1 MKNKKRSTILN
12 NLDDTI
18 NTQPISGKEEQ
29 RQAQRM
35 SRESILNSIGSMA
48 QGGSGDRSPI
58 NAAYEQRQAARE
70 QERWEDY
77 VQQHAGVKR
86 AQQIYARKLEQ
97 QQFQNAHRQIQY
109 RRQGVI
115 DRSRQ
120 MAAERPE
127 QMARWLRMDADAY
140 ERKANDAQRSTRYD
154 RFGRDTGYLGEDA
167 GEYAAQQ
174 SLAKEYQSRA
184 DAARAQSRE
193 VSAYGEQYRR
203 QQQEAA
209 RAEQIAEDPAAWM
222 RWAQQQSRA
231 ARQRWESRGT
241 DGVYNGATD
250 GIGGGGAQ
258 TAADN
263 AEYDEYQRQLKEA
276 DDIYRQAYAALREQ
290 EAAGRVPTQSS
301 GGAPSARYRTIN
313 GQSGEPQPRIIGS
326 RAEGNAASAAITG
339 QRAEAYMSD
348 EQRQTYNY
356 LYATQGEGAAEEYY
370 KLIEPELE
378 QARTQGTQQEFA
390 ELSKRAP
397 AAMTLLSTLASP
409 AKIAAGLTSVGDA
422 LAGDEI
428 NTNSAFYTPVHAIS
442 AIRQTVPQVTN
453 WTGDKQI
460 FGQDAD
466 SFIYGVITSSL
477 DSALN
482 MALATGLGGI
492 AGGAA
497 GLTEEATNSL
507 VANATSAL
515 MGAEMLP
522 DTIIEEKAKGR
533 TDEEATAIAIIRS
546 LIEGV
551 TEKYSIEYF
560 LGDPTTF
567 GKKLGKAFLAEGSE
581 EVASDWLN
589 NIVDVVS
596 SDPENVL
603 QQWRDRVDSG
613 ENGALAFAEVVGGML
628 SEDAASFIAGGISG
642 LGMGAVHEGIRRAG
656 QDKQAYRL
664 GALGQSDAQAVVDEA
679 LAINPD
685 SKAAQRAK
693 ARLDAGKNV
702 RSVQLGR
709 IMAESDAAILPQEQA
724 LAEASRKYGKQA
736 GAMQA
741 TYDGEQDV
749 QRYDEAYHVAY
760 EMGRAGTNLKAAQ
773 TSMATEYLSQEQR
786 QAAWEAGRDSAGAG
800 SAADIANGRALLGGQ
815 IAAVQNISERDGKIY
830 AEILQGTETK
840 RVALEDLKM
849 DAGTRMLAE
858 SAKQYGAAAPT
869 IFEQY
874 RKGQQ
879 LTQYLRSADMAVS
892 VGMASPSTSSKIVLD
907 NLKSGQ
913 LGKVMA
919 AEQIEALYK
928 AGQQAG
934 EAQLRKTG
942 MTRLGTGSFMLEDSA
957 KGTKLDKRQ
966 RASLRFLRD
975 LARVTGLDISVYKSA
990 SGADG
995 TLMGA
1000 NGSYVGG
1007 RIRVDLNA
1015 GAIYEGKLEDASMLR
1030 TVSHE
1035 LTHFMAETAE
1045 TEFKELQSFLVEKLS
1060 AWEGH
1065 SIQDLVDEKLA
1076 VAKSHGRDI
1085 STEEAL
1091 EEVVADGCEMMLR
1104 DSKAI
1109 RQLAEE
1115 NRTLFEKVRDW
1126 MTRFFDALR
1135 KAFEGVEAVHPE
1147 SIHMMEN
1154 YAEELQKLWDDALT
1168 AAVKNAKESGQKNSA
1183 RTGAD
1188 VRLSVQDGRLTAEST
1203 EQERYELLKDV
1214 SIRLTSVNEDA
1225 VNGVRLEDYN
1235 TRKKSAVIPGFRAL
1249 AKQLGILNV
1258 DLQNSEIGFP
1268 FQFSGK
1274 NLEKSLH
1281 HQLEYGGTYQ
1291 DYIRMMSCF
1300 NDLVE
1305 NAVPIE
1311 VHTDKKAGTVREN
1324 KNLKQTY
1331 VLTSAYR
1338 DESSIVPVQLEVKEF
1353 HDVGAK
1359 LYLDVVLTKI
1369 EAEVLGTT
1377 SASNAGGPLS
1387 LLSASAISLR
1397 QIFEN
1402 VNPADGRFLKYVPDG
1417 FLNEAQKDAK
1427 AQALRQQEQEY
1438 AGYGTKFSD
1447 RDYLSAVESGDIE
1460 TAQKMVEEAAKA
1472 AGYTINAYHGTT
1484 EQFNVFETPVIFFT
1498 DDYMNAD
1505 GYGNGERVVDAYLRI
1520 QNPLVLDAEGAKWDA
1535 LDTPYGSST
1544 QEIVVNEAVRL
1555 EYDGV
1560 IFENIN
1566 DSFLDDE
1573 EFGDVSTVYA
1583 VFHPEQVKSAD
1594 PVTYDDGGSVIPL
1607 SERFNPRNRDIR
1619 FSMRTPVEETRDL
1632 IAVHNL
1638 TEENLVSSLDIGG
1651 LPSPS
1656 IAIIKA
1662 GQGHSKYGPIS
1673 IVFDKSTIDPQA
1685 DSRNKI
1691 YGSDAWT
1698 PTVPRVEYQVNSK
1711 MLSQIERELHRLA
1724 GDTSVA
1730 GGIFGN
1736 SSALRSM
1743 GIDDTSNLNRKQ
1755 LAEKLA
1761 STDTVRAAYLADQGQ
1776 MLEPMKMD
1784 KVWDKFGNDTLQKVI
1799 DRLGVDTLA
1808 EMEANLE
1815 VGESAEN
1822 ALGENAEVIRD
1833 ILRDYYRKQGEP
1845 MLRRMAVKKHWTAAE
1860 ISEKRQTRIENSVA
1874 NVSVFTL
1881 EDIVR
1886 HAWEMYQDGGNTKGE
1901 IDRLATSEALR
1912 SAVDDHAVEEWIAG
1926 KLDGLLGKAGI
1937 YNGKDR
1943 YTPSGNSR
1951 SFAQLHYDYTLE
1963 NIVRA
1968 MNGLQQARGEGIW
1981 GASAE
1986 SFVAVGT
1993 PNYRSIDEVRADK
2006 GRLREATEEEYDAL
2020 KAKLDPM
2027 IEEIIAGIR
2036 SSNKAHSDNQ
2046 FEEIDIIGSLLLDA
2060 AKGTKTKAAI
2070 RSVFRKNGYTV
2081 SDALIAKAQSLYREA
2096 AKMPTK
2102 YFEAKPQRA
2111 VSFDEAKAIIVPDN
2125 TSAALVQR
2133 LEQGGANVIPYKAG
2147 DEQARLEAL
2156 NAQEGE
2162 KFSDRDSAGRELSA
2176 EQAEAEK
2183 RFGTTT
2189 DFNEAGFILP
2199 DGKMLRFTDDANAGA
2214 RNYDHRAIGMVY
2226 GVDVDLAKN
2235 HGFNM
2240 ESNRHMNR
2248 FVEDGGIR
2256 FDPGD
2261 PDYDMGAG
2269 MQLSKSK
2276 PLTKAQ
2282 ERTIRDF
2289 IAWKQERDAAYV
2301 PPDEFAEYMGAQAP
2315 VPLTIEFGGG
2325 ADIAVDARSRDLAAW
2340 NVPHLTYEGGQI
2352 NADRVIADIRHYY
2365 ETGEVRKPSEVARFR
2380 YSERYDGELLSEK
2393 EYRRL
2398 MTKNPVKVS
2407 KQEYAMLRSQAMSRY
2422 AGMQESDIPDID
2434 IFRIGDYRTTNRA
2447 FEYYVRNRG
2456 SDTHAIVKR
2465 KKISGGIHQSI
2476 TEGRSNGNTGANDE
2490 AGTRTVSE
2498 GRGRGSGRG
2507 STVPYGYG
2515 RTDTADVRGTGQSGE
2530 TASEFRSGEGTA
2542 DLGSVKRQERDTV
2555 SAEIATLQRDIRQ
2568 MQAELRKLKGTD
2580 AQDLTRVAQYDAKE
2594 ALKAARQDTKVARA
2608 EGVYIGKM
2616 EQGRAMAK
2624 QMSRMEAQKNAQIA
2638 RLEQRIAETQERMN
2652 NRIAEQRQRLK
2663 DYRENRNESEAKQHQ
2678 RKQVEKQLDALAKM
2692 LTTNNDKLHVPEGL
2706 KQPLKELL
2714 QAAMPTRYS
2723 KSMTE
2728 EGRATKADVRLASAL
2743 EKIQNVVADNEET
2756 GKLGYLDLPPGFRN
2770 TIGGMIGMMRSVSDS
2785 ATWPLYAMNSTQLKE
2800 LNQVLTTL
2808 THSIRQMNQLIT
2820 DGHFQSVAAAS
2831 EASVKELRSMTE
2843 RKLHFGLDSTAGK
2856 AEDVLRNFLSWKNTT
2871 PYYAFRRF
2879 GEGGQDMFRRLAD
2892 GWDRLAFNSKAIM
2905 DFAENT
2911 YTEKEVKAWE
2921 KEKHTV
2927 TLDSG
2932 EVITLSTAN
2941 AMEFYELS
2949 KRQQAL
2955 GHLLG
2960 GGIRV
2965 ANQRSTPAVLTTNDI
2980 DTIIGLLTD
2989 RQRVVADK
2997 LQEYMELQG
3006 SEWGNEVSMKR
3017 FGYRY
3022 FTEQNYYPVVS
3033 DSNELSAKNA
3043 AAQENSMYRLLNLSM
3058 TKGLQEGA
3066 NNAIV
3071 IGSIFDTFANHMS
3084 DMAKYNALALPILDT
3099 MKWFNYRL
3107 TEKNEAGQLR
3117 SRNVRQSIE
3126 AAYGSDA
3133 LAYFTTFMEDLNGA
3147 NSGGRPRGESFANK
3161 MTSNMKVASVAANL
3175 RVAGLQATSIAR
3187 AATVISPKYLLM
3199 AQRYVPQAVWHG
3211 SGAVFRGRE
3220 NGLTGEMLQY
3230 SGIARWKSLGFFD
3243 TNVGRNIQSQIK
3255 NAANLKEKVVEK
3267 SMSLAELGDTAT
3279 WTVLWGACKMEQKAK
3294 GFTGQEL
3301 LQKTAERFRDV
3312 IYATQVVDS
3321 TMTRSHMMRSKNGTV
3336 KNLTPFMSE
3345 PTLTYNVLLDAA
3357 MRIQEV
3363 NRKGGNG
3370 WKTQSG
3376 HLFRAFTAF
3385 AMTSALSAI
3394 IESLSEAAR
3403 DDDDDPFLDK
3413 FLDALLGE
3421 KGIDGNLVQD
3431 MVPIGN
3437 LPYLNDAVSILQ
3449 GYSSERMETTWMSK
3463 LYNVIQIA
3471 KETEQ
3476 LNNGTL
3482 DGPTKITSFG
3492 SMTEWGKLYK
3502 VLDALST
3509 TVGLPIAAFSREVT
3523 SIWNA
3528 TIGAISPRMK
3538 IKRYENK
3545 DQKFEW
3551 LYSFAQSGSTA
3562 DYEKELAGLR
3572 KVYGIGGKKTE
3583 DEITE
3588 NIQSGMR
3595 EKIQAHFLDGDISAE
3610 EAQKMLDAYTGA
3622 ETGDAKA
3629 YVAKWS
3635 CEKDLGVKYDD
3646 LKDLYLAGEL
3656 TDEQAVEY
3664 RVKYGLQ
3671 DEEKAQ
3677 DTIAKWHY
3685 EKETGN
3691 ATDSAP
3697 MAGAYFEYA
3706 EPAGI
3711 EREMFETAWAF
3722 KQNAEGE
3729 KDSDGKTISG
3739 SVKAQV
3745 VEYIQSL
3752 GLNRTQAK
3760 ALWDAVKGDWKDKD
3774 TPWA

>member
-1 MKNKKRSTILN
+1 MSTILP
-12 NLDDTI
+12 TSAKWFP
-18 NTQPISGKEEQ
+18 T
-29 RQAQRM
+29 
-35 SRESILNSIGSMA
+35 
-48 QGGSGDRSPI
+48 
-58 NAAYEQRQAARE
+58 
-70 QERWEDY
+70 
-77 VQQHAGVKR
+77 
-86 AQQIYARKLEQ
+86 
-97 QQFQNAHRQIQY
+97 
-109 RRQGVI
+109 
-115 DRSRQ
+115 
-120 MAAERPE
+120 
-127 QMARWLRMDADAY
+127 
-140 ERKANDAQRSTRYD
+140 YD

-193 VSAYGEQYRR
+193 VSTYGEQYRR

-241 DGVYNGATD
+241 DGAYNGITD

-263 AEYDEYQRQLKEA
+263 AAYDEYQRQLKEA

-290 EAAGRVPTQSS
+290 EAAGQVPTQFS
-301 GGAPSARYRTIN
+301 GDAPSAHYRTVN
-313 GQSGEPQPRIIGS
+313 GQRGEAQPRIIGS
-326 RAEGNAASAAITG
+326 RAEGNAGTAAITG

-356 LYATQGEGAAEEYY
+356 LYATQGKGAAEEYY

-390 ELSKRAP
+390 ELSERAP

-428 NTNSAFYTPVHAIS
+428 NTDSAFYTPVHAIS

-497 GLTEEATNSL
+497 GLTEGATNSL
-507 VANATSAL
+507 IANATSAL

-522 DTIIEEKAKGR
+522 DTVMEEKAKGR

-581 EVASDWLN
+581 EVASNWLN

-642 LGMGAVHEGIRRAG
+642 LGMGAVHEGIQRAG

-724 LAEASRKYGKQA
+724 LAEASKKYGKQA

-773 TSMATEYLSQEQR
+773 TSMATGYLSQEQR

-815 IAAVQNISERDGKIY
+815 IAAVQSISERDGKVY

-849 DAGTRMLAE
+849 DAGTKMLAE

-892 VGMASPSTSSKIVLD
+892 VGMASPSASAETVLA

-934 EAQLRKTG
+934 KAQLRKTG
-942 MTRLGTGSFMLEDSA
+942 MTRLGTGSFTLEDSA

-966 RASLRFLRD
+966 RAALRFLRD

-1000 NGSYVGG
+1000 NGSYVDG

-1015 GAIYEGKLEDASMLR
+1015 GAIYDGKLEDASMLR
-1030 TVSHE
+1030 TVAHE
-1035 LTHFMAETAE
+1035 LTHFMAEAAE
-1045 TEFKELQSFLVEKLS
+1045 AEFKELQSFLVEKLS

-1076 VAKSHGRDI
+1076 LSKSHGRDI

-1104 DSKAI
+1104 DSKAVQ
-1109 RQLAEE
+1109 QLAEE

-1154 YAEELQKLWDDALT
+1154 YAEELQKLWDEALT
-1168 AAVKNAKESGQKNSA
+1168 AAVQNAKESGQKNSA
-1183 RTGAD
+1183 PVGVDAAY
-1188 VRLSVQDGRLTAEST
+1188 S
-1203 EQERYELLKDV
+1203 ERYHSSEVNDDLLALIDRVASGNFRANERVYFGIVSDDIAAQIFAKTKIRVNGFRMAIEARQIEHILKDHGKNGKTDR
-1214 SIRLTSVNEDA
+1214 SMKDWTDIARMEYALRNPDSLTNAGRTQAYTYMKYGYNRTAPTVLYEKRIGEKSYYVVQA
-1225 VNGVRLEDYN
+1225 VPDTTARTLFVVTAFIG
-1235 TRKKSAVIPGFRAL
+1235 KSA
-1249 AKQLGILNV
+1249 
-1258 DLQNSEIGFP
+1258 
-1268 FQFSGK
+1268 
-1274 NLEKSLH
+1274 
-1281 HQLEYGGTYQ
+1281 
-1291 DYIRMMSCF
+1291 
-1300 NDLVE
+1300 
-1305 NAVPIE
+1305 
-1311 VHTDKKAGTVREN
+1311 N
-1324 KNLKQTY
+1324 KNGA
-1331 VLTSAYR
+1331 S
-1338 DESSIVPVQLEVKEF
+1338 QLI
-1353 HDVGAK
+1353 DVI
-1359 LYLDVVLTKI
+1359 DVNYP
-1369 EAEVLGTT
+1369 
-1377 SASNAGGPLS
+1377 NATPENG
-1387 LLSASAISLR
+1387 SASAPNSTIAQNKGGSQEEKFSLR
-1397 QIFEN
+1397 
-1402 VNPADGRFLKYVPDG
+1402 
-1417 FLNEAQKDAK
+1417 
-1427 AQALRQQEQEY
+1427 
-1438 AGYGTKFSD
+1438 
-1447 RDYLSAVESGDIE
+1447 
-1460 TAQKMVEEAAKA
+1460 
-1472 AGYTINAYHGTT
+1472 
-1484 EQFNVFETPVIFFT
+1484 
-1498 DDYMNAD
+1498 
-1505 GYGNGERVVDAYLRI
+1505 
-1520 QNPLVLDAEGAKWDA
+1520 
-1535 LDTPYGSST
+1535 GS
-1544 QEIVVNEAVRL
+1544 
-1555 EYDGV
+1555 
-1560 IFENIN
+1560 
-1566 DSFLDDE
+1566 
-1573 EFGDVSTVYA
+1573 
-1583 VFHPEQVKSAD
+1583 
-1594 PVTYDDGGSVIPL
+1594 
-1607 SERFNPRNRDIR
+1607 
-1619 FSMRTPVEETRDL
+1619 VEETRDL

-1662 GQGHSKYGPIS
+1662 EQGHSKYGPIS

-1776 MLEPMKMD
+1776 TLEPVKMD

-1860 ISEKRQTRIENSVA
+1860 ISEKRQTRIDNSIA

-1886 HAWEMYQDGGNTKGE
+1886 HAWEMYQDGGSTKGE

-1993 PNYRSIDEVRADK
+1993 PDYRSIDEVRADK

-2027 IEEIIAGIR
+2027 IEEIITGVR
-2036 SSNKAHSDNQ
+2036 NGNKAHSDNQ

-2070 RSVFRKNGYTV
+2070 RSVFRKNGYTI
-2081 SDALIAKAQSLYREA
+2081 SDALIARAQSLYSEA

-2133 LEQGGANVIPYKAG
+2133 LEQGGANVISYKAG

-2156 NAQEGE
+2156 NAQEGV
-2162 KFSDRDSAGRELSA
+2162 KFSERDS
-2176 EQAEAEK
+2176 
-2183 RFGTTT
+2183 TPNV
-2189 DFNEAGFILP
+2189 FNP
-2199 DGKMLRFTDDANAGA
+2199 DGKTIDEQLDDVLNTAESFDGRYLYIGRFTQEFVELVKPYLEVRDLPIVMNYRDA
-2214 RNYDHRAIGMVY
+2214 Y
-2226 GVDVDLAKN
+2226 LA
-2235 HGFNM
+2235 M
-2240 ESNRHMNR
+2240 ESRENGRYHGDGINYHKLGKEGLKHAIEFFASPDAIMLSKKDGKIELVLDGTDYKGDRILAIVALNTVTRNANR
-2248 FVEDGGIR
+2248 FVEAHIATSIYGRRSIENYIRNAAKDKRLIYDKREEPTQGIS
-2256 FDPGD
+2256 
-2261 PDYDMGAG
+2261 
-2269 MQLSKSK
+2269 QV
-2276 PLTKAQ
+2276 Q
-2282 ERTIRDF
+2282 
-2289 IAWKQERDAAYV
+2289 
-2301 PPDEFAEYMGAQAP
+2301 
-2315 VPLTIEFGGG
+2315 
-2325 ADIAVDARSRDLAAW
+2325 
-2340 NVPHLTYEGGQI
+2340 YESNI
-2352 NADRVIADIRHYY
+2352 NADSSLN
-2365 ETGEVRKPSEVARFR
+2365 PNVA
-2380 YSERYDGELLSEK
+2380 
-2393 EYRRL
+2393 
-2398 MTKNPVKVS
+2398 
-2407 KQEYAMLRSQAMSRY
+2407 Q
-2422 AGMQESDIPDID
+2422 
-2434 IFRIGDYRTTNRA
+2434 
-2447 FEYYVRNRG
+2447 
-2456 SDTHAIVKR
+2456 
-2465 KKISGGIHQSI
+2465 
-2476 TEGRSNGNTGANDE
+2476 NDP
-2490 AGTRTVSE
+2490 T
-2498 GRGRGSGRG
+2498 
-2507 STVPYGYG
+2507 
-2515 RTDTADVRGTGQSGE
+2515 
-2530 TASEFRSGEGTA
+2530 
-2542 DLGSVKRQERDTV
+2542 VKRQERDITITP
-2555 SAEIATLQRDIRQ
+2555 AEILDEINLDAVKGTAAYDALRDYKNALTEREDIRQ
-2568 MQAELRKLKGTD
+2568 KLEEQRNLSQNGTGGEARK
-2580 AQDLTRVAQYDAKE
+2580 AKNR
-2594 ALKAARQDTKVARA
+2594 AGIYQTQFDRADTKVKQLRRNKALRQLVESEMTYVSGRQDA
-2608 EGVYIGKM
+2608 ANQTGAVQGRYTDRFEQRL
-2616 EQGRAMAK
+2616 EQGYQINRIVQDKYDTMVESYGAIPQGENA
-2624 QMSRMEAQKNAQIA
+2624 SRTVSVPQRTEKGNRVSQTVRTAMEAQATTDEGVRA
-2638 RLEQRIAETQERMN
+2638 
-2652 NRIAEQRQRLK
+2652 LK
-2663 DYRENRNESEAKQHQ
+2663 KAVVDGNFSYLPITDKAAGSKALQTIKDKGYQ
-2678 RKQVEKQLDALAKM
+2678 KALADWTVSMSKGHPGKNDVALGFQLYNQALNSGDTKTAVQVLSDLASRVREGAQMVQAVRM
-2692 LTTNNDKLHVPEGL
+2692 LKKLSPDNQLYSVQLSLKALQEDVDERYGKKAPKLKLNEALVNNFLEAENEAQKEAAQKAIYRDIASQLPHTFMDRWNSWRYLCMLGNVRTHVRNILGNAGFVPVRRMKDAVALGIET
-2706 KQPLKELL
+2706 
-2714 QAAMPTRYS
+2714 AYS
-2723 KSMTE
+2723 KAKGGNVERSK
-2728 EGRATKADVRLASAL
+2728 GFVSPNSDLYKLAKADY
-2743 EKIQNVVADNEET
+2743 ENIAD
-2756 GKLGYLDLPPGFRN
+2756 
-2770 TIGGMIGMMRSVSDS
+2770 
-2785 ATWPLYAMNSTQLKE
+2785 
-2800 LNQVLTTL
+2800 
-2808 THSIRQMNQLIT
+2808 LIT
-2820 DGHFQSVAAAS
+2820 GGGKYNDAAS
-2831 EASVKELRSMTE
+2831 GIESM
-2843 RKLHFGLDSTAGK
+2843 KSAFGEKGVWKYLSKIADANSFALD
-2856 AEDVLRNFLSWKNTT
+2856 AEDVWFSKPAYAQSLAGYLKANKVTTEQFNADEAIRDKARAYAVKEAQRATYRDYNDFSNFIAKIGRT
-2871 PYYAFRRF
+2871 
-2879 GEGGQDMFRRLAD
+2879 
-2892 GWDRLAFNSKAIM
+2892 
-2905 DFAENT
+2905 
-2911 YTEKEVKAWE
+2911 
-2921 KEKHTV
+2921 
-2927 TLDSG
+2927 
-2932 EVITLSTAN
+2932 
-2941 AMEFYELS
+2941 
-2949 KRQQAL
+2949 KR
-2955 GHLLG
+2955 G
-2960 GGIRV
+2960 GG
-2965 ANQRSTPAVLTTNDI
+2965 TT
-2980 DTIIGLLTD
+2980 
-2989 RQRVVADK
+2989 A
-2997 LQEYMELQG
+2997 
-3006 SEWGNEVSMKR
+3006 
-3017 FGYRY
+3017 
-3022 FTEQNYYPVVS
+3022 
-3033 DSNELSAKNA
+3033 
-3043 AAQENSMYRLLNLSM
+3043 
-3058 TKGLQEGA
+3058 
-3066 NNAIV
+3066 
-3071 IGSIFDTFANHMS
+3071 
-3084 DMAKYNALALPILDT
+3084 
-3099 MKWFNYRL
+3099 
-3107 TEKNEAGQLR
+3107 
-3117 SRNVRQSIE
+3117 
-3126 AAYGSDA
+3126 
-3133 LAYFTTFMEDLNGA
+3133 
-3147 NSGGRPRGESFANK
+3147 
-3161 MTSNMKVASVAANL
+3161 KVASTLMEGVLPFRRTPANILARGMEYSPGGLLIELLLLKHNVKTGKYTAA
-3175 RVAGLQATSIAR
+3175 QAIDR
-3187 AATVISPKYLLM
+3187 IS
-3199 AQRYVPQAVWHG
+3199 A
-3211 SGAVFRGRE
+3211 
-3220 NGLTGEMLQY
+3220 GLTGTGLM
-3230 SGIARWKSLGFFD
+3230 ALGYF
-3243 TNVGRNIQSQIK
+3243 
-3255 NAANLKEKVVEK
+3255 
-3267 SMSLAELGDTAT
+3267 LA
-3279 WTVLWGACKMEQKAK
+3279 K
-3294 GFTGQEL
+3294 
-3301 LQKTAERFRDV
+3301 
-3312 IYATQVVDS
+3312 I
-3321 TMTRSHMMRSKNGTV
+3321 
-3336 KNLTPFMSE
+3336 
-3345 PTLTYNVLLDAA
+3345 
-3357 MRIQEV
+3357 
-3363 NRKGGNG
+3363 G
-3370 WKTQSG
+3370 W
-3376 HLFRAFTAF
+3376 LVPP
-3385 AMTSALSAI
+3385 
-3394 IESLSEAAR
+3394 
-3403 DDDDDPFLDK
+3403 DDDDDKQAGFDKLRGAQSYALKIGKTYVTVDWLAPEALPVFVGSQCCKLRSDGWGNNGFIKSFYHALSNISEPMLEMSMLSSLQDVIENVSYADGQLMAILSTAATNYLTQAFPTLAGQIERITESERETTFATDDSPLTKDLQYILAKIMNKTPGEFQQIPYIDAWGRHEDTGTVLARAFNNLLNPAYLSYDKSEPFEDELQRLYDLGYSDLLPQRVK
-3413 FLDALLGE
+3413 QSQKVEGETLTQEEYVAFAETKGKTQYEALKGIIDSSWYEDLSDAARGELLGMAYSYA
-3421 KGIDGNLVQD
+3421 DGMARLEVNENADVSKWILETKA
-3431 MVPIGN
+3431 
-3437 LPYLNDAVSILQ
+3437 AV
-3449 GYSSERMETTWMSK
+3449 E
-3463 LYNVIQIA
+3463 
-3471 KETEQ
+3471 
-3476 LNNGTL
+3476 
-3482 DGPTKITSFG
+3482 DG
-3492 SMTEWGKLYK
+3492 GKLSEILRDR
-3502 VLDALST
+3502 LDED
-3509 TVGLPIAAFSREVT
+3509 VIDF
-3523 SIWNA
+3523 
-3528 TIGAISPRMK
+3528 
-3538 IKRYENK
+3538 
-3545 DQKFEW
+3545 Q
-3551 LYSFAQSGSTA
+3551 TA
-3562 DYEKELAGLR
+3562 YPQYA
-3572 KVYGIGGKKTE
+3572 
-3583 DEITE
+3583 
-3588 NIQSGMR
+3588 
-3595 EKIQAHFLDGDISAE
+3595 
-3610 EAQKMLDAYTGA
+3610 
-3622 ETGDAKA
+3622 
-3629 YVAKWS
+3629 
-3635 CEKDLGVKYDD
+3635 DLGDNKIHG
-3646 LKDLYLAGEL
+3646 YL
-3656 TDEQAVEY
+3656 EY
-3664 RVKYGLQ
+3664 C
-3671 DEEKAQ
+3671 
-3677 DTIAKWHY
+3677 
-3685 EKETGN
+3685 
-3691 ATDSAP
+3691 
-3697 MAGAYFEYA
+3697 
-3706 EPAGI
+3706 EPAGVPLD
-3711 EREMFETAWAF
+3711 TVY
-3722 KQNAEGE
+3722 NAAQTCKDFEGE

-3760 ALWDAVKGDWKDKD
+3760 ALWDALKGDWKDED

>member
-58 NAAYEQRQAARE
+58 NAAYEQRQSARE

-77 VQQHAGVKR
+77 VQQHAGAMR

-97 QQFQNAHRQIQY
+97 QQLQNAHRQNQY

-140 ERKANDAQRSTRYD
+140 ERKANDAQSSTRYD
-154 RFGRDTGYLGEDA
+154 RFGRDAGYLGEDA

-241 DGVYNGATD
+241 DGAYNGITD

-263 AEYDEYQRQLKEA
+263 AAYDEYQRQLKEA
-276 DDIYRQAYAALREQ
+276 DDLYRQAYAALREQ
-290 EAAGRVPTQSS
+290 EAAGQVPTQSS
-301 GGAPSARYRTIN
+301 GDAQSARYRTVN

-326 RAEGNAASAAITG
+326 RAEGNAGTAAITG

-378 QARTQGTQQEFA
+378 QARTQETQQEFA
-390 ELSKRAP
+390 ELSERAP

-409 AKIAAGLTSVGDA
+409 TKIAAGLTSVGDA

-466 SFIYGVITSSL
+466 SYIYGVITSSL

-497 GLTEEATNSL
+497 GLTEGATNSL
-507 VANATSAL
+507 IANATSAL
-515 MGAEMLP
+515 MGTEMLP
-522 DTIIEEKAKGR
+522 DTVMEEKAKGR

-567 GKKLGKAFLAEGSE
+567 GKKLGKAFLAEGGE
-581 EVASDWLN
+581 EVASNWLN

-656 QDKQAYRL
+656 QDKQASRL

-724 LAEASRKYGKQA
+724 LAEASKKYGKQA

-773 TSMATEYLSQEQR
+773 TSMATGYLSQEQR

-815 IAAVQNISERDGKIY
+815 IAAVQSISERDGKVY

-892 VGMASPSTSSKIVLD
+892 VGMASPSASSKIVLD

-913 LGKVMA
+913 LGKVMSA
-919 AEQIEALYK
+919 DQIEALYK

-934 EAQLRKTG
+934 KAQLRKTG
-942 MTRLGTGSFMLEDSA
+942 MTRLGAGSFTLEDSA

-1007 RIRVDLNA
+1007 RIRIDLNA

-1045 TEFKELQSFLVEKLS
+1045 AEFKELQSFLVEKLS

-1147 SIHMMEN
+1147 SIHIMEN

-1168 AAVKNAKESGQKNSA
+1168 
-1183 RTGAD
+1183 
-1188 VRLSVQDGRLTAEST
+1188 
-1203 EQERYELLKDV
+1203 
-1214 SIRLTSVNEDA
+1214 
-1225 VNGVRLEDYN
+1225 
-1235 TRKKSAVIPGFRAL
+1235 
-1249 AKQLGILNV
+1249 
-1258 DLQNSEIGFP
+1258 
-1268 FQFSGK
+1268 
-1274 NLEKSLH
+1274 
-1281 HQLEYGGTYQ
+1281 
-1291 DYIRMMSCF
+1291 
-1300 NDLVE
+1300 
-1305 NAVPIE
+1305 
-1311 VHTDKKAGTVREN
+1311 
-1324 KNLKQTY
+1324 
-1331 VLTSAYR
+1331 
-1338 DESSIVPVQLEVKEF
+1338 
-1353 HDVGAK
+1353 
-1359 LYLDVVLTKI
+1359 
-1369 EAEVLGTT
+1369 
-1377 SASNAGGPLS
+1377 
-1387 LLSASAISLR
+1387 
-1397 QIFEN
+1397 
-1402 VNPADGRFLKYVPDG
+1402 
-1417 FLNEAQKDAK
+1417 
-1427 AQALRQQEQEY
+1427 
-1438 AGYGTKFSD
+1438 
-1447 RDYLSAVESGDIE
+1447 
-1460 TAQKMVEEAAKA
+1460 
-1472 AGYTINAYHGTT
+1472 
-1484 EQFNVFETPVIFFT
+1484 
-1498 DDYMNAD
+1498 
-1505 GYGNGERVVDAYLRI
+1505 
-1520 QNPLVLDAEGAKWDA
+1520 
-1535 LDTPYGSST
+1535 
-1544 QEIVVNEAVRL
+1544 EAVRNAKKGAL
-1555 EYDGV
+1555 GTVHADLKAADTLMNPTQEAAFSLRDNEKFQENAEKKNEALGLVPVNVMRSAAEARSQIAEIMRDSKLRDALNLPDDFSVKTYFPDGAY
-1560 IFENIN
+1560 N
-1566 DSFLDDE
+1566 
-1573 EFGDVSTVYA
+1573 G
-1583 VFHPEQVKSAD
+1583 
-1594 PVTYDDGGSVIPL
+1594 
-1607 SERFNPRNRDIR
+1607 
-1619 FSMRTPVEETRDL
+1619 
-1632 IAVHNL
+1632 
-1638 TEENLVSSLDIGG
+1638 TEEN
-1651 LPSPS
+1651 
-1656 IAIIKA
+1656 
-1662 GQGHSKYGPIS
+1662 
-1673 IVFDKSTIDPQA
+1673 T
-1685 DSRNKI
+1685 
-1691 YGSDAWT
+1691 
-1698 PTVPRVEYQVNSK
+1698 TVCP
-1711 MLSQIERELHRLA
+1711 
-1724 GDTSVA
+1724 
-1730 GGIFGN
+1730 
-1736 SSALRSM
+1736 RSM
-1743 GIDDTSNLNRKQ
+1743 GAEELLDAVSELLGRPLTVDECINISQFMAGTELRPECEYCYVATDRKAYREFLGKYIEQRDEVVRRMEGGMSDADNYKEFLGERKDTKDMRSRFDLWIKIAR
-1755 LAEKLA
+1755 
-1761 STDTVRAAYLADQGQ
+1761 SGGQ
-1776 MLEPMKMD
+1776 MMQASDLTNVNKLMHDIIEPDIRTQVKDAMRYAQSASWAKKRIGYTAYNGHILNWSKDKITKLNKGFGLRMYSFSDFSPAFILENMQMITDASVRGLKMLAYTKD
-1784 KVWDKFGNDTLQKVI
+1784 LDFVRIFAPSGININVSVFGFERN
-1799 DRLGVDTLA
+1799 GV
-1808 EMEANLE
+1808 
-1815 VGESAEN
+1815 VAEN
-1822 ALGENAEVIRD
+1822 ALQGASWAEAQKLRAENPNVGITFVATNDTLVNWALAQDWIDVVIPYHLVKTGKKVAQRLGFTNYTAESSDV
-1833 ILRDYYRKQGEP
+1833 KQAG
-1845 MLRRMAVKKHWTAAE
+1845 W
-1860 ISEKRQTRIENSVA
+1860 
-1874 NVSVFTL
+1874 
-1881 EDIVR
+1881 
-1886 HAWEMYQDGGNTKGE
+1886 TKGNAKE
-1901 IDRLATSEALR
+1901 ILPTQHNNDLQTYLRALEENNLRPRFERFLDNPNYMKLVNETRR
-1912 SAVDDHAVEEWIAG
+1912 SALETPAVQ
-1926 KLDGLLGKAGI
+1926 
-1937 YNGKDR
+1937 
-1943 YTPSGNSR
+1943 P
-1951 SFAQLHYDYTLE
+1951 
-1963 NIVRA
+1963 
-1968 MNGLQQARGEGIW
+1968 
-1981 GASAE
+1981 
-1986 SFVAVGT
+1986 
-1993 PNYRSIDEVRADK
+1993 
-2006 GRLREATEEEYDAL
+2006 
-2020 KAKLDPM
+2020 
-2027 IEEIIAGIR
+2027 
-2036 SSNKAHSDNQ
+2036 
-2046 FEEIDIIGSLLLDA
+2046 
-2060 AKGTKTKAAI
+2060 
-2070 RSVFRKNGYTV
+2070 VFDV
-2081 SDALIAKAQSLYREA
+2081 EA
-2096 AKMPTK
+2096 AKKSLIGMIK
-2102 YFEAKPQRA
+2102 DGGYFQH
-2111 VSFDEAKAIIVPDN
+2111 I
-2125 TSAALVQR
+2125 
-2133 LEQGGANVIPYKAG
+2133 GGSVDRMYEIASDLSQKIY
-2147 DEQARLEAL
+2147 
-2156 NAQEGE
+2156 EGE
-2162 KFSDRDSAGRELSA
+2162 KFSDRASMTT
-2176 EQAEAEK
+2176 EQSEAEK

-2214 RNYDHRAIGMVY
+2214 RNYDHRAIGMMY
-2226 GVDVDLAKN
+2226 GVDVDLTKN

-2325 ADIAVDARSRDLAAW
+2325 ADIAVGARSRDLAAW
-2340 NVPHLTYEGGQI
+2340 NIPHLTYEGGQI

-2380 YSERYDGELLSEK
+2380 YSERVTDKKTLDFLNRQKTVKTYKTMQLVDGKLYPPMAARTNGQYEDYSVLGQWEQATEHPELVRDGKYKLDKGKGQGSISAAYNPYMHSSNLVLNDQFSGAYARPNLVTVECEVPVSELTSGYRADGAKDAVGWHAWHTGTVAGQLRAKTGTERQVLLSRWIKPVRILSDAEVAQMYKRLLNGTDIAVPDNVVTPSLLRELRKVGVSIKESGRITARNAQEGVKFSDRDYSYEALTEK
-2393 EYRRL
+2393 PDMEVTEVSGTTLKRRADIIFQAKQNAAKIGTFDPKTGSVSVYVKDIGTDVVIGTNGLKHGLDRRL
-2398 MTKNPVKVS
+2398 SENGGVTLKAGEILQNSIRINELTPEHADADAAFVLIGAAKNESGNLYVVRS
-2407 KQEYAMLRSQAMSRY
+2407 VVNRFSNEVTSMDVLYAMNAKKENQLRSMRPGFQ
-2422 AGMQESDIPDID
+2422 GPV
-2434 IFRIGDYRTTNRA
+2434 T
-2447 FEYYVRNRG
+2447 
-2456 SDTHAIVKR
+2456 
-2465 KKISGGIHQSI
+2465 
-2476 TEGRSNGNTGANDE
+2476 
-2490 AGTRTVSE
+2490 
-2498 GRGRGSGRG
+2498 G
-2507 STVPYGYG
+2507 STISISDLLGYVNEYFP
-2515 RTDTADVRGTGQSGE
+2515 DVLPEGVLRHFGYDARPAGVLGE
-2530 TASEFRSGEGTA
+2530 SALF
-2542 DLGSVKRQERDTV
+2542 QERDT
-2555 SAEIATLQRDIRQ
+2555 AATEIATLQRDLRQ
-2568 MQAELRKLKGTD
+2568 MQAELKRLKAGD
-2580 AQDLTRVAQYDAKE
+2580 VSDLARVAQYDAKE
-2594 ALKAARQDTKVARA
+2594 ALRAARQDTKAARA
-2608 EGVYIGKM
+2608 EGVLTGKM

-2624 QMSRMEAQKNAQIA
+2624 QMSRLEAQKNAQIA
-2638 RLEQRIAETQERMN
+2638 RLEQRIAETQKRMN
-2652 NRIAEQRQRLK
+2652 DRIAEQRQRLT
-2663 DYRENRNESEAKQHQ
+2663 DYRENRNESDARRHQ
-2678 RKQVEKQLDALAKM
+2678 REQVEKQLDALAKM
-2692 LTTNNDKLHVPEGL
+2692 LTTNNDKLHIPEGL

-2714 QAAMPTRYS
+2714 EATMPTRYS
-2723 KSMTE
+2723 KRMMSGGTS
-2728 EGRATKADVRLASAL
+2728 TKADISLSRTL
-2743 EKIQNVVADNEET
+2743 EKIRKVVTDNEQT
-2756 GKLGYLDLPPGFRN
+2756 GNFGYLDLPPGFLDD
-2770 TIGGMIGMMRSVSDS
+2770 ISGMTRFVSDKM
-2785 ATWPLYAMNSTQLKE
+2785 TEPLYAMNSAQLKE
-2800 LNQVLTTL
+2800 LNKTL
-2808 THSIRQMNQLIT
+2808 KALAHSIRQMNQLIT
-2820 DGHFQSVAAAS
+2820 AGHFQSVAAAS
-2831 EASVKELRSMTE
+2831 EASVKELKSMSE
-2843 RKLHFGLDSTAGK
+2843 RKLHFGLDSAAGK

-2905 DFAENT
+2905 DFAEDT

-2927 TLDSG
+2927 ALDSG

-2941 AMEFYELS
+2941 AMELYELS

-2960 GGIRV
+2960 GGVRV

-2980 DTIIGLLTD
+2980 DTIIGLLTE
-2989 RQRVVADK
+2989 RQREVADK

-3071 IGSIFDTFANHMS
+3071 IGSIFDTFASHMS

-3099 MKWFNYRL
+3099 MKWYNYRL

-3117 SRNVRQSIE
+3117 SRNVKQSVE
-3126 AAYGSDA
+3126 AVYGADA
-3133 LAYFTTFMEDLNGA
+3133 LRYFTTFLEDLNGV
-3147 NSGGRPRGESFANK
+3147 SEGGRGEGFANK
-3161 MTSNMKVASVAANL
+3161 MISNYKVAAVAANL
-3175 RVAGLQATSIAR
+3175 RVALLQPTAYVR
-3187 AATVISPKYLLM
+3187 AANVLSPKYLLAAM
-3199 AQRYVPQAVWHG
+3199 KNAPKAFWNA
-3211 SGAVFRGRE
+3211 SGNVFRGSQ
-3220 NGLTGEMLQY
+3220 NGLTGEMLKY
-3230 SGIARWKSLGFFD
+3230 SGIALWKSLGFYD
-3243 TNVGRNIQSQIK
+3243 TNIGRSVREQIK
-3255 NAANLKEKVVEK
+3255 NAAGIKEKVVEK
-3267 SMSLAELGDTAT
+3267 SMSLAELGDTST
-3279 WTVLWGACKMEQKAK
+3279 WTVIWSACKMEQKSK
-3294 GFTGQEL
+3294 GYTGQAL
-3301 LQKTAERFRDV
+3301 LQKTAERFREV
-3312 IYATQVVDS
+3312 VYATQVVDS
-3321 TMTRSHMMRSKNGTV
+3321 TMTRSHMMRSKSTFS
-3336 KNLTPFMSE
+3336 KLSTAFMSE
-3345 PTLTYNVLLDAA
+3345 PTLSYNMLLDAA
-3357 MRIQEV
+3357 MGIQME
-3363 NRKGGNG
+3363 NRRGNNG

-3376 HLFRAFTAF
+3376 KLFRAFTVF
-3385 AMTSALSAI
+3385 AATAAASALV
-3394 IESLSEAAR
+3394 ESLFDAFR
-3403 DDDDDPFLDK
+3403 DDDDEDGMTKFIQALFGEK
-3413 FLDALLGE
+3413 FLD
-3421 KGIDGNLVQD
+3421 GNLGQNLL
-3431 MVPIGN
+3431 PIDS
-3437 LPYLNDAVSILQ
+3437 LPYLKDAVSILQ
-3449 GYSSERMETTWMSK
+3449 GYSNERMDTAFISK
-3463 LYNVIQIA
+3463 IVSVAQIW
-3471 KETEQ
+3471 KETAN
-3476 LNNGTL
+3476 LANGTL
-3482 DGPTKITSFG
+3482 DAPTKVTSFG
-3492 SMTEWGKLYK
+3492 SMTTWGKIYK
-3502 VLDALST
+3502 TLDALSST
-3509 TVGLPIAAFSREVT
+3509 IGLPLAATTREVT

-3610 EAQKMLDAYTGA
+3610 EAQKMLDAYAGA

-3646 LKDLYLAGEL
+3646 IKDLYLAGEI

-3677 DTIAKWHY
+3677 DTIAKWRY

-3691 ATDSAP
+3691 ATDSAS

-3711 EREMFETAWAF
+3711 GLEMFETAWAF
-3722 KQNAEGE
+3722 TQNAEGE

-3752 GLNRTQAK
+3752 GLSRAQAK

>member
-1 MKNKKRSTILN
+1 MSNKKRSTITKHLEE
-12 NLDDTI
+12 I
-18 NTQPISGKEEQ
+18 VASEPISGKEEQ
-29 RQAQRM
+29 RRQMLM
-35 SRESILNSIGSMA
+35 SRDEITASLQDIVN
-48 QGGSGDRSPI
+48 GGTGTPSRR
-58 NAAYEQRQAARE
+58 NQAYAAHTEQRQAARE
-70 QERWEDY
+70 QARWDAY
-77 VQQHAGVKR
+77 VQQHAGVMR

-97 QQFQNAHRQIQY
+97 QQFQNAHRQSQY

-120 MAAERPE
+120 MAAENPE

-140 ERKANDAQRSTRYD
+140 ERKANDAQRSTRPEPMSTILPTSAKWFPTYD

-193 VSAYGEQYRR
+193 VSTYGEQYRR

-241 DGVYNGATD
+241 DGAYNGITD

-263 AEYDEYQRQLKEA
+263 AAYDEYQRQLKEA

-290 EAAGRVPTQSS
+290 EAAGQVPTQFS
-301 GGAPSARYRTIN
+301 GDAPSAHYRTVN
-313 GQSGEPQPRIIGS
+313 GQRGEAQPRIIGS
-326 RAEGNAASAAITG
+326 RAEGNAGTAAITG

-356 LYATQGEGAAEEYY
+356 LYATQGKGAAEEYY

-390 ELSKRAP
+390 ELSERAP

-428 NTNSAFYTPVHAIS
+428 NTDSAFYTPVHAIS

-497 GLTEEATNSL
+497 GLTEGATNSL
-507 VANATSAL
+507 IANATSAL

-522 DTIIEEKAKGR
+522 DTVMEEKAKGR

-581 EVASDWLN
+581 EVASNWLN

-642 LGMGAVHEGIRRAG
+642 LGMGAVHEGIQRAG

-724 LAEASRKYGKQA
+724 LAEASKKYGKQA

-773 TSMATEYLSQEQR
+773 TSMATGYLSQEQR

-815 IAAVQNISERDGKIY
+815 IAAVQSISERDGKVY

-849 DAGTRMLAE
+849 DAGTKMLAE

-892 VGMASPSTSSKIVLD
+892 VGMASPSASAETVLA

-934 EAQLRKTG
+934 KAQLRKTG
-942 MTRLGTGSFMLEDSA
+942 MTRLGTGSFTLEDSA

-966 RASLRFLRD
+966 RAALRFLRD

-1000 NGSYVGG
+1000 NGSYVDG

-1015 GAIYEGKLEDASMLR
+1015 GAIYDGKLEDASMLR
-1030 TVSHE
+1030 TVAHE
-1035 LTHFMAETAE
+1035 LTHFMAEAAE
-1045 TEFKELQSFLVEKLS
+1045 AEFKELQSFLVEKLS

-1076 VAKSHGRDI
+1076 LSKSHGRDI

-1104 DSKAI
+1104 DSKAVQ
-1109 RQLAEE
+1109 QLAEE

-1154 YAEELQKLWDDALT
+1154 YAEELQKLWDEALT
-1168 AAVKNAKESGQKNSA
+1168 AAVQNAKESGQKNSA
-1183 RTGAD
+1183 PVGVDAAY
-1188 VRLSVQDGRLTAEST
+1188 S
-1203 EQERYELLKDV
+1203 ERYHSSEVNDDLLALIDRVASGNFRANERVYFGIVSDDIAAQIFAKTKIRVNGFRMAIEARQIEHILKDHGKNGKTDR
-1214 SIRLTSVNEDA
+1214 SMKDWTDIARMEYALRNPDSLTNAGRTQAYTYMKYGYNRTAPTVLYEKRIGEKSYYVVQA
-1225 VNGVRLEDYN
+1225 VPDTTARTLFVVTAFIG
-1235 TRKKSAVIPGFRAL
+1235 KSA
-1249 AKQLGILNV
+1249 
-1258 DLQNSEIGFP
+1258 
-1268 FQFSGK
+1268 
-1274 NLEKSLH
+1274 
-1281 HQLEYGGTYQ
+1281 
-1291 DYIRMMSCF
+1291 
-1300 NDLVE
+1300 
-1305 NAVPIE
+1305 
-1311 VHTDKKAGTVREN
+1311 N
-1324 KNLKQTY
+1324 KNGA
-1331 VLTSAYR
+1331 S
-1338 DESSIVPVQLEVKEF
+1338 QLI
-1353 HDVGAK
+1353 DVI
-1359 LYLDVVLTKI
+1359 DVNYP
-1369 EAEVLGTT
+1369 
-1377 SASNAGGPLS
+1377 NATPENG
-1387 LLSASAISLR
+1387 SASAPNSTIAQNKGGSQEEKFSLR
-1397 QIFEN
+1397 
-1402 VNPADGRFLKYVPDG
+1402 
-1417 FLNEAQKDAK
+1417 
-1427 AQALRQQEQEY
+1427 
-1438 AGYGTKFSD
+1438 
-1447 RDYLSAVESGDIE
+1447 
-1460 TAQKMVEEAAKA
+1460 
-1472 AGYTINAYHGTT
+1472 
-1484 EQFNVFETPVIFFT
+1484 
-1498 DDYMNAD
+1498 
-1505 GYGNGERVVDAYLRI
+1505 
-1520 QNPLVLDAEGAKWDA
+1520 
-1535 LDTPYGSST
+1535 GS
-1544 QEIVVNEAVRL
+1544 
-1555 EYDGV
+1555 
-1560 IFENIN
+1560 
-1566 DSFLDDE
+1566 
-1573 EFGDVSTVYA
+1573 
-1583 VFHPEQVKSAD
+1583 
-1594 PVTYDDGGSVIPL
+1594 
-1607 SERFNPRNRDIR
+1607 
-1619 FSMRTPVEETRDL
+1619 VEETRDL

-1662 GQGHSKYGPIS
+1662 EQGHSKYGPIS

-1776 MLEPMKMD
+1776 TLEPVKMD

-1860 ISEKRQTRIENSVA
+1860 ISEKRQTRIDNSIA

-1886 HAWEMYQDGGNTKGE
+1886 HAWEMYQDGGSTKGE

-1993 PNYRSIDEVRADK
+1993 PDYRSIDEVRADK

-2027 IEEIIAGIR
+2027 IEEIITGVR
-2036 SSNKAHSDNQ
+2036 NGNKAHSDNQ

-2070 RSVFRKNGYTV
+2070 RSVFRKNGYTI
-2081 SDALIAKAQSLYREA
+2081 SDALIARAQSLYSEA

-2133 LEQGGANVIPYKAG
+2133 LEQGGANVISYKAG

-2156 NAQEGE
+2156 NAQEGV
-2162 KFSDRDSAGRELSA
+2162 KFSERDS
-2176 EQAEAEK
+2176 
-2183 RFGTTT
+2183 TPNV
-2189 DFNEAGFILP
+2189 FNP
-2199 DGKMLRFTDDANAGA
+2199 DGKTIDEQLDDVLNTAESFDGRYLYIGRFTQEFVELVKPYLEVRDLPIVMNYRDA
-2214 RNYDHRAIGMVY
+2214 Y
-2226 GVDVDLAKN
+2226 LA
-2235 HGFNM
+2235 M
-2240 ESNRHMNR
+2240 ESRENGRYHGDGINYHKLGKEGLKHAIEFFASPDAIMLSKKDGKIELVLDGTDYKGDRILAIVALNTVTRNANR
-2248 FVEDGGIR
+2248 FVEAHIATSIYGRRSIENYIRNAAKDKRLIYDKREEPTQGIS
-2256 FDPGD
+2256 
-2261 PDYDMGAG
+2261 
-2269 MQLSKSK
+2269 QV
-2276 PLTKAQ
+2276 Q
-2282 ERTIRDF
+2282 
-2289 IAWKQERDAAYV
+2289 
-2301 PPDEFAEYMGAQAP
+2301 
-2315 VPLTIEFGGG
+2315 
-2325 ADIAVDARSRDLAAW
+2325 
-2340 NVPHLTYEGGQI
+2340 YESNI
-2352 NADRVIADIRHYY
+2352 NADSSLN
-2365 ETGEVRKPSEVARFR
+2365 PNVA
-2380 YSERYDGELLSEK
+2380 
-2393 EYRRL
+2393 
-2398 MTKNPVKVS
+2398 
-2407 KQEYAMLRSQAMSRY
+2407 Q
-2422 AGMQESDIPDID
+2422 
-2434 IFRIGDYRTTNRA
+2434 
-2447 FEYYVRNRG
+2447 
-2456 SDTHAIVKR
+2456 
-2465 KKISGGIHQSI
+2465 
-2476 TEGRSNGNTGANDE
+2476 NDP
-2490 AGTRTVSE
+2490 T
-2498 GRGRGSGRG
+2498 
-2507 STVPYGYG
+2507 
-2515 RTDTADVRGTGQSGE
+2515 
-2530 TASEFRSGEGTA
+2530 
-2542 DLGSVKRQERDTV
+2542 VKRQERDITITP
-2555 SAEIATLQRDIRQ
+2555 AEILDEINLDAVKGTAAYDALRDYKNALTEREDIRQ
-2568 MQAELRKLKGTD
+2568 KLEEQRNLSQNGTGGEARK
-2580 AQDLTRVAQYDAKE
+2580 AKNR
-2594 ALKAARQDTKVARA
+2594 AGIYQTQFDRADTKVKQLRRNKALRQLVESEMTYVSGRQDA
-2608 EGVYIGKM
+2608 ANQTGAVQGRYTDRFEQRL
-2616 EQGRAMAK
+2616 EQGYQINRIVQDKYDTMVESYGAIPQGENA
-2624 QMSRMEAQKNAQIA
+2624 SRTVSVPQRTEKGNRVSQTVRTAMEAQATTDEGVRA
-2638 RLEQRIAETQERMN
+2638 
-2652 NRIAEQRQRLK
+2652 LK
-2663 DYRENRNESEAKQHQ
+2663 KAVVDGNFSYLPITDKAAGSKALQTIKDKGYQ
-2678 RKQVEKQLDALAKM
+2678 KALADWTVSMSKGHPGKNDVALGFQLYNQALNSGDTKTAVQVLSDLASRVREGAQMVQAVRM
-2692 LTTNNDKLHVPEGL
+2692 LKKLSPDNQLYSVQLSLKALQEDVDERYGKKAPKLKLNEALVNNFLEAENEAQKEAAQKAIYRDIASQLPHTFMDRWNSWRYLCMLGNVRTHVRNILGNAGFVPVRRMKDAVALGIET
-2706 KQPLKELL
+2706 
-2714 QAAMPTRYS
+2714 AYS
-2723 KSMTE
+2723 KAKGGNVERSK
-2728 EGRATKADVRLASAL
+2728 GFVSPNSDLYKLAKADY
-2743 EKIQNVVADNEET
+2743 ENIAD
-2756 GKLGYLDLPPGFRN
+2756 
-2770 TIGGMIGMMRSVSDS
+2770 
-2785 ATWPLYAMNSTQLKE
+2785 
-2800 LNQVLTTL
+2800 
-2808 THSIRQMNQLIT
+2808 LIT
-2820 DGHFQSVAAAS
+2820 GGGKYNDAAS
-2831 EASVKELRSMTE
+2831 GIESM
-2843 RKLHFGLDSTAGK
+2843 KSAFGEKGVWKYLSKIADANSFALD
-2856 AEDVLRNFLSWKNTT
+2856 AEDVWFSKPAYAQSLAGYLKANKVTTEQFNADEAIRDKARAYAVKEAQRATYRDYNDFSNFIAKIGRT
-2871 PYYAFRRF
+2871 
-2879 GEGGQDMFRRLAD
+2879 
-2892 GWDRLAFNSKAIM
+2892 
-2905 DFAENT
+2905 
-2911 YTEKEVKAWE
+2911 
-2921 KEKHTV
+2921 
-2927 TLDSG
+2927 
-2932 EVITLSTAN
+2932 
-2941 AMEFYELS
+2941 
-2949 KRQQAL
+2949 KR
-2955 GHLLG
+2955 G
-2960 GGIRV
+2960 GG
-2965 ANQRSTPAVLTTNDI
+2965 TT
-2980 DTIIGLLTD
+2980 
-2989 RQRVVADK
+2989 A
-2997 LQEYMELQG
+2997 
-3006 SEWGNEVSMKR
+3006 
-3017 FGYRY
+3017 
-3022 FTEQNYYPVVS
+3022 
-3033 DSNELSAKNA
+3033 
-3043 AAQENSMYRLLNLSM
+3043 
-3058 TKGLQEGA
+3058 
-3066 NNAIV
+3066 
-3071 IGSIFDTFANHMS
+3071 
-3084 DMAKYNALALPILDT
+3084 
-3099 MKWFNYRL
+3099 
-3107 TEKNEAGQLR
+3107 
-3117 SRNVRQSIE
+3117 
-3126 AAYGSDA
+3126 
-3133 LAYFTTFMEDLNGA
+3133 
-3147 NSGGRPRGESFANK
+3147 
-3161 MTSNMKVASVAANL
+3161 KVASTLMEGVLPFRRTPANILARGMEYSPGGLLIELLLLKHNVKTGKYTAA
-3175 RVAGLQATSIAR
+3175 QAIDR
-3187 AATVISPKYLLM
+3187 IS
-3199 AQRYVPQAVWHG
+3199 A
-3211 SGAVFRGRE
+3211 
-3220 NGLTGEMLQY
+3220 GLTGTGLM
-3230 SGIARWKSLGFFD
+3230 ALGYF
-3243 TNVGRNIQSQIK
+3243 
-3255 NAANLKEKVVEK
+3255 
-3267 SMSLAELGDTAT
+3267 LA
-3279 WTVLWGACKMEQKAK
+3279 K
-3294 GFTGQEL
+3294 
-3301 LQKTAERFRDV
+3301 
-3312 IYATQVVDS
+3312 I
-3321 TMTRSHMMRSKNGTV
+3321 
-3336 KNLTPFMSE
+3336 
-3345 PTLTYNVLLDAA
+3345 
-3357 MRIQEV
+3357 
-3363 NRKGGNG
+3363 G
-3370 WKTQSG
+3370 W
-3376 HLFRAFTAF
+3376 LVPP
-3385 AMTSALSAI
+3385 
-3394 IESLSEAAR
+3394 
-3403 DDDDDPFLDK
+3403 DDDDDKQAGFDKLRGAQSYALKIGKTYVTVDWLAPEALPVFVGSQCCKLRSDGWGNNGFIKSFYHALSNISEPMLEMSMLSSLQDVIENVSYADGQLMAILSTAATNYLTQAFPTLAGQIERITESERETTFATDDSPLTKDLQYILAKIMNKTPGEFQQIPYIDAWGRHEDTGTVLARAFNNLLNPAYLSYDKSEPFEDELQRLYDLGYSDLLPQRVK
-3413 FLDALLGE
+3413 QSQKVEGETLTQEEYVAFAETKGKTQYEALKGIIDSSWYEDLSDAARGELLGMAYSYA
-3421 KGIDGNLVQD
+3421 DGMARLEVNENADVSKWILETKA
-3431 MVPIGN
+3431 
-3437 LPYLNDAVSILQ
+3437 AV
-3449 GYSSERMETTWMSK
+3449 E
-3463 LYNVIQIA
+3463 
-3471 KETEQ
+3471 
-3476 LNNGTL
+3476 
-3482 DGPTKITSFG
+3482 DG
-3492 SMTEWGKLYK
+3492 GKLSEILRDR
-3502 VLDALST
+3502 LDED
-3509 TVGLPIAAFSREVT
+3509 VIDF
-3523 SIWNA
+3523 
-3528 TIGAISPRMK
+3528 
-3538 IKRYENK
+3538 
-3545 DQKFEW
+3545 Q
-3551 LYSFAQSGSTA
+3551 TA
-3562 DYEKELAGLR
+3562 YPQYA
-3572 KVYGIGGKKTE
+3572 
-3583 DEITE
+3583 
-3588 NIQSGMR
+3588 
-3595 EKIQAHFLDGDISAE
+3595 
-3610 EAQKMLDAYTGA
+3610 
-3622 ETGDAKA
+3622 
-3629 YVAKWS
+3629 
-3635 CEKDLGVKYDD
+3635 DLGDNKIHG
-3646 LKDLYLAGEL
+3646 YL
-3656 TDEQAVEY
+3656 EY
-3664 RVKYGLQ
+3664 C
-3671 DEEKAQ
+3671 
-3677 DTIAKWHY
+3677 
-3685 EKETGN
+3685 
-3691 ATDSAP
+3691 
-3697 MAGAYFEYA
+3697 
-3706 EPAGI
+3706 EPAGVPLD
-3711 EREMFETAWAF
+3711 TVY
-3722 KQNAEGE
+3722 NAAQTCKDFEGE

-3760 ALWDAVKGDWKDKD
+3760 ALWDALKGDWKDED

>member
-97 QQFQNAHRQIQY
+97 QQLQNAHRQSQY

-115 DRSRQ
+115 DRSQQ

-241 DGVYNGATD
+241 DGAYNGATD

-263 AEYDEYQRQLKEA
+263 AAYDEYQRQLKEA

-290 EAAGRVPTQSS
+290 EAAGQVPTQFS
-301 GGAPSARYRTIN
+301 GDAPSARYRTVN

-326 RAEGNAASAAITG
+326 RAEGNAGTAAITG

-356 LYATQGEGAAEEYY
+356 LYATQGKGAAEEYY

-378 QARTQGTQQEFA
+378 QARTQGTQQEFT
-390 ELSKRAP
+390 ELSERAP
-397 AAMTLLSTLASP
+397 AAMTLLSTLAAP
-409 AKIAAGLTSVGDA
+409 TKIAAGLTSVGDA

-428 NTNSAFYTPVHAIS
+428 NPNSAFYTPVHAIS

-466 SFIYGVITSSL
+466 SYIYGVITSSL

-522 DTIIEEKAKGR
+522 DTVMEEKAKGR

-581 EVASDWLN
+581 EVASNWLN

-596 SDPENVL
+596 GDPENVL

-613 ENGALAFAEVVGGML
+613 ENGALALAEVVGGML

-664 GALGQSDAQAVVDEA
+664 GSVGQADAQAVVDEA

-693 ARLDAGKNV
+693 ARLDAGKGV

-724 LAEASRKYGKQA
+724 LAEASKKYGKQA

-760 EMGRAGTNLKAAQ
+760 EMGRAGANLKAAQ
-773 TSMATEYLSQEQR
+773 TSMATGYLSQEQR
-786 QAAWEAGRDSAGAG
+786 QAAWEAGRDSVGAG

-815 IAAVQNISERDGKIY
+815 IAAVQSISERDGKVY

-849 DAGTRMLAE
+849 DAGTKMLAE

-892 VGMASPSTSSKIVLD
+892 VGMASPSASSKIVLE

-913 LGKVMA
+913 LGRVMA

-934 EAQLRKTG
+934 KAQLRKTG
-942 MTRLGTGSFMLEDSA
+942 MTRLGTGSFTLEDSA

-975 LARVTGLDISVYKSA
+975 LARVTGLDISVYKST

-1662 GQGHSKYGPIS
+1662 AQGHSKYGPIS

-1833 ILRDYYRKQGEP
+1833 VLRDYYRKRGEP

-1860 ISEKRQTRIENSVA
+1860 ISEKRQTRIENSIA

-1912 SAVDDHAVEEWIAG
+1912 SAVDNHAVEEWTAG
-1926 KLDGLLGKAGI
+1926 KLDGLLGKAGV
-1937 YNGKDR
+1937 YNGKER

-1993 PNYRSIDEVRADK
+1993 PDYRSIDEVRADK

-2027 IEEIIAGIR
+2027 IEEIITGVR
-2036 SSNKAHSDNQ
+2036 NSNKAHSDNQ

-2070 RSVFRKNGYTV
+2070 RSVFRKNGYTI
-2081 SDALIAKAQSLYREA
+2081 SDALISKAQSLYSEA

-2111 VSFDEAKAIIVPDN
+2111 VSFDEARAIIVPDN

-2133 LEQGGANVIPYKAG
+2133 LEQGGANVVSYKAG

-2156 NAQEGE
+2156 NGLESV
-2162 KFSDRDSAGRELSA
+2162 KFSDRDSSKQKSIKDQIRANAAALSEMKSVA
-2176 EQAEAEK
+2176 NIRADLRGMNIKEK
-2183 RFGTTT
+2183 RQWAENVLKASGYRVDRQAFGVIAFEPRHINEGLNYLSDDGEIAAFAALPQLLKRGKIINVHNNHKGRDFGTVTIAAPVEINGVRGNMAAVVKRT
-2189 DFNEAGFILP
+2189 GKDHYHTHRILMP
-2199 DGKMLRFTDDANAGA
+2199 DGSAFEFLVQENTEPKPAGA
-2214 RNYDHRAIGMVY
+2214 
-2226 GVDVDLAKN
+2226 
-2235 HGFNM
+2235 
-2240 ESNRHMNR
+2240 
-2248 FVEDGGIR
+2248 
-2256 FDPGD
+2256 
-2261 PDYDMGAG
+2261 
-2269 MQLSKSK
+2269 
-2276 PLTKAQ
+2276 
-2282 ERTIRDF
+2282 
-2289 IAWKQERDAAYV
+2289 
-2301 PPDEFAEYMGAQAP
+2301 
-2315 VPLTIEFGGG
+2315 
-2325 ADIAVDARSRDLAAW
+2325 
-2340 NVPHLTYEGGQI
+2340 
-2352 NADRVIADIRHYY
+2352 
-2365 ETGEVRKPSEVARFR
+2365 
-2380 YSERYDGELLSEK
+2380 LSE
-2393 EYRRL
+2393 
-2398 MTKNPVKVS
+2398 T
-2407 KQEYAMLRSQAMSRY
+2407 
-2422 AGMQESDIPDID
+2422 
-2434 IFRIGDYRTTNRA
+2434 
-2447 FEYYVRNRG
+2447 
-2456 SDTHAIVKR
+2456 DTHA
-2465 KKISGGIHQSI
+2465 
-2476 TEGRSNGNTGANDE
+2476 TPMDP
-2490 AGTRTVSE
+2490 VSE
-2498 GRGRGSGRG
+2498 NRIAQNDP
-2507 STVPYGYG
+2507 T
-2515 RTDTADVRGTGQSGE
+2515 
-2530 TASEFRSGEGTA
+2530 
-2542 DLGSVKRQERDTV
+2542 VKRQERDITITP
-2555 SAEIATLQRDIRQ
+2555 AEILDEINLDAVKGTAAYDALRDYKNALTEREDIRQ
-2568 MQAELRKLKGTD
+2568 KLEEQRNLSQNGTGGEARK
-2580 AQDLTRVAQYDAKE
+2580 AKNR
-2594 ALKAARQDTKVARA
+2594 AGIYQTQFDRADTKVKQLRRNKALRQLVESEMTYVSGRQDA
-2608 EGVYIGKM
+2608 ANQTGAVQGRYTDRFEQRL
-2616 EQGRAMAK
+2616 EQGYQINRIVQDKYDTMVESHGAIPQGENA
-2624 QMSRMEAQKNAQIA
+2624 SRTVSVPQRTEKGNRVSQTVRTAMEAQATTDEGVRA
-2638 RLEQRIAETQERMN
+2638 
-2652 NRIAEQRQRLK
+2652 LK
-2663 DYRENRNESEAKQHQ
+2663 KAVVDGNFSYLPITDKAAGSKALQTIKDKGYQ
-2678 RKQVEKQLDALAKM
+2678 KALADWTVSMSKGHPGK
-2692 LTTNNDKLHVPEGL
+2692 NDVALGFQL
-2706 KQPLKELL
+2706 YN
-2714 QAAMPTRYS
+2714 QAVNS
-2723 KSMTE
+2723 
-2728 EGRATKADVRLASAL
+2728 GDTKTAVQVLSDLASRVREGAQMVQAVRML
-2743 EKIQNVVADNEET
+2743 K
-2756 GKLGYLDLPPGFRN
+2756 KLSPD
-2770 TIGGMIGMMRSVSDS
+2770 
-2785 ATWPLYAMNSTQLKE
+2785 
-2800 LNQVLTTL
+2800 
-2808 THSIRQMNQLIT
+2808 NQLY
-2820 DGHFQSVAAAS
+2820 SVQLS
-2831 EASVKELRSMTE
+2831 L
-2843 RKLHFGLDSTAGK
+2843 K
-2856 AEDVLRNFLSWKNTT
+2856 ALQEDV
-2871 PYYAFRRF
+2871 
-2879 GEGGQDMFRRLAD
+2879 D
-2892 GWDRLAFNSKAIM
+2892 GRYGKKAPKLKLNEALVNNLLEAENEAQKEAAQKAIYRDLASQFPHTFM
-2905 DFAENT
+2905 DRWNSWR
-2911 YTEKEVKAWE
+2911 Y
-2921 KEKHTV
+2921 
-2927 TLDSG
+2927 LCMLG
-2932 EVITLSTAN
+2932 N
-2941 AMEFYELS
+2941 ARTHVRNILGNAGFVPVRRM
-2949 KRQQAL
+2949 KDAVAL
-2955 GHLLG
+2955 G
-2960 GGIRV
+2960 
-2965 ANQRSTPAVLTTNDI
+2965 
-2980 DTIIGLLTD
+2980 
-2989 RQRVVADK
+2989 
-2997 LQEYMELQG
+2997 
-3006 SEWGNEVSMKR
+3006 
-3017 FGYRY
+3017 
-3022 FTEQNYYPVVS
+3022 
-3033 DSNELSAKNA
+3033 
-3043 AAQENSMYRLLNLSM
+3043 
-3058 TKGLQEGA
+3058 
-3066 NNAIV
+3066 
-3071 IGSIFDTFANHMS
+3071 
-3084 DMAKYNALALPILDT
+3084 
-3099 MKWFNYRL
+3099 
-3107 TEKNEAGQLR
+3107 
-3117 SRNVRQSIE
+3117 IE
-3126 AAYGSDA
+3126 AAYSKAKGGNVERSKGFVSPNSDLYK
-3133 LAYFTTFMEDLNGA
+3133 LAKADYENIADLITGGGKYNDAASGIESMKSAFGEKGVWKYLSKIADA
-3147 NSGGRPRGESFANK
+3147 NSFALDAEDVWFSKPAYAQSLAGYLKANK
-3161 MTSNMKVASVAANL
+3161 ITTEQFNADEAIRDKARAYAVKEAQRATYRDYNDFSNFIAKVGRTKRGGGTTAKAASTLMEGVLPFRRTPANIL
-3175 RVAGLQATSIAR
+3175 VRGVEYSPIGLAQGIYQATRGVKTGKYTASQAIDR
-3187 AATVISPKYLLM
+3187 IS
-3199 AQRYVPQAVWHG
+3199 
-3211 SGAVFRGRE
+3211 S
-3220 NGLTGEMLQY
+3220 GLTGTALVALGALLTAH
-3230 SGIARWKSLGFFD
+3230 GI
-3243 TNVGRNIQSQIK
+3243 
-3255 NAANLKEKVVEK
+3255 
-3267 SMSLAELGDTAT
+3267 
-3279 WTVLWGACKMEQKAK
+3279 
-3294 GFTGQEL
+3294 
-3301 LQKTAERFRDV
+3301 
-3312 IYATQVVDS
+3312 
-3321 TMTRSHMMRSKNGTV
+3321 
-3336 KNLTPFMSE
+3336 LTP
-3345 PTLTYNVLLDAA
+3345 P
-3357 MRIQEV
+3357 
-3363 NRKGGNG
+3363 
-3370 WKTQSG
+3370 
-3376 HLFRAFTAF
+3376 
-3385 AMTSALSAI
+3385 
-3394 IESLSEAAR
+3394 
-3403 DDDDDPFLDK
+3403 DDDDEKQAGFDKLRGAQSYALKIGKTYVTVDWLAPEALPVFVGSQLSKLFSGDSEGGLKALYSALATISEPMLEMSMLSSLQDVIENVSYADSKLMAILSTAATNYLTQAFPTLAGQIERITESERETTFATEDSPLTKDLQYILAKIMNKTPGEFQQIPYIDAWGRHEDTGTVLARAFNNLLNPAYLSYDKSEPFEDELQRLYDLGYNDLLPQRVK
-3413 FLDALLGE
+3413 QSQKVEGETLTQEEYVAFAETKGKTQYEALKGIIDSSWYEDLSDAARGELLGMAYSYA
-3421 KGIDGNLVQD
+3421 DGMARLEVNENADVSKWILETKA
-3431 MVPIGN
+3431 
-3437 LPYLNDAVSILQ
+3437 AV
-3449 GYSSERMETTWMSK
+3449 E
-3463 LYNVIQIA
+3463 
-3471 KETEQ
+3471 
-3476 LNNGTL
+3476 
-3482 DGPTKITSFG
+3482 DG
-3492 SMTEWGKLYK
+3492 GKLSEILRDR
-3502 VLDALST
+3502 LDED
-3509 TVGLPIAAFSREVT
+3509 VIDF
-3523 SIWNA
+3523 
-3528 TIGAISPRMK
+3528 
-3538 IKRYENK
+3538 
-3545 DQKFEW
+3545 Q
-3551 LYSFAQSGSTA
+3551 TA
-3562 DYEKELAGLR
+3562 YPQYA
-3572 KVYGIGGKKTE
+3572 
-3583 DEITE
+3583 
-3588 NIQSGMR
+3588 
-3595 EKIQAHFLDGDISAE
+3595 
-3610 EAQKMLDAYTGA
+3610 
-3622 ETGDAKA
+3622 
-3629 YVAKWS
+3629 
-3635 CEKDLGVKYDD
+3635 DLGDNKIHG
-3646 LKDLYLAGEL
+3646 YL
-3656 TDEQAVEY
+3656 EY
-3664 RVKYGLQ
+3664 C
-3671 DEEKAQ
+3671 
-3677 DTIAKWHY
+3677 
-3685 EKETGN
+3685 
-3691 ATDSAP
+3691 
-3697 MAGAYFEYA
+3697 
-3706 EPAGI
+3706 EPAGVPLD
-3711 EREMFETAWAF
+3711 TVY
-3722 KQNAEGE
+3722 NAAQTCKDFEGE

-3760 ALWDAVKGDWKDKD
+3760 ALWDALKGDWKDED

>member
-1 MKNKKRSTILN
+1 MASNNGNRRTITIYRNGQAYTSTIDTRDGYKPYAEKSAEAQDAGWTPTG
-12 NLDDTI
+12 DD
-18 NTQPISGKEEQ
+18 
-29 RQAQRM
+29 AQW
-35 SRESILNSIGSMA
+35 
-48 QGGSGDRSPI
+48 RSP
-58 NAAYEQRQAARE
+58 QQQA
-70 QERWEDY
+70 RWDAY
-77 VQQHAGVKR
+77 VQQHAGVMR

-97 QQFQNAHRQIQY
+97 QQFQNAHRQSQY

-140 ERKANDAQRSTRYD
+140 ERKANDAQNSTRYD

-241 DGVYNGATD
+241 DGAYNGITD

-263 AEYDEYQRQLKEA
+263 AAYEEHQRQLKEA

-290 EAAGRVPTQSS
+290 EAAGRTPVQSS
-301 GGAPSARYRTIN
+301 GDAPSAHYRTVN

-326 RAEGNAASAAITG
+326 RAEGNAGTAAITG

-378 QARTQGTQQEFA
+378 QARTQGTQQEFT
-390 ELSKRAP
+390 ELSERAP

-507 VANATSAL
+507 IANATSAL

-581 EVASDWLN
+581 EVASNWLN

-642 LGMGAVHEGIRRAG
+642 LGMGAVHEGISRAA
-656 QDKQAYRL
+656 QDRQASRL

-693 ARLDAGKNV
+693 ARLDAGKGV

-724 LAEASRKYGKQA
+724 LAEASQKYGKQA

-773 TSMATEYLSQEQR
+773 TSMATGYLSQEQR
-786 QAAWEAGRDSAGAG
+786 QAAWEAGRDSVGAG

-815 IAAVQNISERDGKIY
+815 IAAVQSISERDGKVY

-849 DAGTRMLAE
+849 DAGTKMLAE

-892 VGMASPSTSSKIVLD
+892 VGMASPSASSKIVLD

-934 EAQLRKTG
+934 KAQLRKTG

-975 LARVTGLDISVYKSA
+975 LSRVTGLDISVYKST

-1007 RIRVDLNA
+1007 RIRIDLNA

-1030 TVSHE
+1030 TAAHE

-1065 SIQDLVDEKLA
+1065 SIQDLVEEKMA
-1076 VAKSHGRDI
+1076 VAKSHGRNI
-1085 STEEAL
+1085 SPEVAL

-1126 MTRFFDALR
+1126 MARFFESLR

-1154 YAEELQKLWDDALT
+1154 YAEELQKLWDEALT
-1168 AAVKNAKESGQKNSA
+1168 AAVKNAHSASESIGIDIDAQSDSVAPAVMNSERTWTASDYVQERETAAREIAKAIGVSVRKAKDYIDSINSIAKMIAEDRTRLDYFSSPGRSSFVGNVEYGGSFDFSTLCKKRRLLTGTFSEIQKALPNTALTANEILDIRNRMKEKGLEVNCGLCYVEGSRANMGKFAKEFLNLYKKYYPDAWQPNM
-1183 RTGAD
+1183 AD
-1188 VRLSVQDGRLTAEST
+1188 VNTPDGIEWVRLNHPECYEQYEYFWNHYGTLRAEDKTQFASQQKPKLYQLHTEYKGEILDKFKSDGNVEAKNRNGGIRLQSFSDFEIVHLIDTMQIIMDMSRVGLAGQAYTKVPDFAWALGDTGLKINLSLIAKDVDADGRLVFDEVEGMPIDQAMALRD
-1203 EQERYELLKDV
+1203 RYSADVGTILVVFNDQQLIAAMADDRVDFIIPFHRSQWKKAQYSAMGLPARTKDY
-1214 SIRLTSVNEDA
+1214 TYQQNEKYIKPQYHEYR
-1225 VNGVRLEDYN
+1225 GRMVRDKASNYMPNEYWDFN
-1235 TRKKSAVIPGFRAL
+1235 K
-1249 AKQLGILNV
+1249 
-1258 DLQNSEIGFP
+1258 
-1268 FQFSGK
+1268 SGK
-1274 NLEKSLH
+1274 
-1281 HQLEYGGTYQ
+1281 
-1291 DYIRMMSCF
+1291 
-1300 NDLVE
+1300 E
-1305 NAVPIE
+1305 NAIAYLEMCAENNKRPKFYKLLQDNGDGSYSLKPDGS
-1311 VHTDKKAGTVREN
+1311 TDGYWKLLIDFKMYDNSG
-1324 KNLKQTY
+1324 KGSPQM
-1331 VLTSAYR
+1331 
-1338 DESSIVPVQLEVKEF
+1338 PVQPRFNMDEATRMLNDYRGGHNNFPVAHGVVDEFVRDYKES
-1353 HDVGAK
+1353 HPGM
-1359 LYLDVVLTKI
+1359 
-1369 EAEVLGTT
+1369 
-1377 SASNAGGPLS
+1377 
-1387 LLSASAISLR
+1387 
-1397 QIFEN
+1397 
-1402 VNPADGRFLKYVPDG
+1402 
-1417 FLNEAQKDAK
+1417 
-1427 AQALRQQEQEY
+1427 
-1438 AGYGTKFSD
+1438 KFSD
-1447 RDYLSAVESGDIE
+1447 RAPL
-1460 TAQKMVEEAAKA
+1460 
-1472 AGYTINAYHGTT
+1472 TT
-1484 EQFNVFETPVIFFT
+1484 EQ
-1498 DDYMNAD
+1498 
-1505 GYGNGERVVDAYLRI
+1505 
-1520 QNPLVLDAEGAKWDA
+1520 
-1535 LDTPYGSST
+1535 
-1544 QEIVVNEAVRL
+1544 
-1555 EYDGV
+1555 
-1560 IFENIN
+1560 
-1566 DSFLDDE
+1566 
-1573 EFGDVSTVYA
+1573 
-1583 VFHPEQVKSAD
+1583 
-1594 PVTYDDGGSVIPL
+1594 
-1607 SERFNPRNRDIR
+1607 
-1619 FSMRTPVEETRDL
+1619 
-1632 IAVHNL
+1632 
-1638 TEENLVSSLDIGG
+1638 
-1651 LPSPS
+1651 
-1656 IAIIKA
+1656 A
-1662 GQGHSKYGPIS
+1662 G
-1673 IVFDKSTIDPQA
+1673 
-1685 DSRNKI
+1685 
-1691 YGSDAWT
+1691 
-1698 PTVPRVEYQVNSK
+1698 
-1711 MLSQIERELHRLA
+1711 
-1724 GDTSVA
+1724 
-1730 GGIFGN
+1730 
-1736 SSALRSM
+1736 
-1743 GIDDTSNLNRKQ
+1743 
-1755 LAEKLA
+1755 
-1761 STDTVRAAYLADQGQ
+1761 
-1776 MLEPMKMD
+1776 
-1784 KVWDKFGNDTLQKVI
+1784 
-1799 DRLGVDTLA
+1799 
-1808 EMEANLE
+1808 
-1815 VGESAEN
+1815 
-1822 ALGENAEVIRD
+1822 
-1833 ILRDYYRKQGEP
+1833 
-1845 MLRRMAVKKHWTAAE
+1845 
-1860 ISEKRQTRIENSVA
+1860 
-1874 NVSVFTL
+1874 
-1881 EDIVR
+1881 
-1886 HAWEMYQDGGNTKGE
+1886 
-1901 IDRLATSEALR
+1901 
-1912 SAVDDHAVEEWIAG
+1912 
-1926 KLDGLLGKAGI
+1926 
-1937 YNGKDR
+1937 
-1943 YTPSGNSR
+1943 
-1951 SFAQLHYDYTLE
+1951 
-1963 NIVRA
+1963 
-1968 MNGLQQARGEGIW
+1968 
-1981 GASAE
+1981 
-1986 SFVAVGT
+1986 
-1993 PNYRSIDEVRADK
+1993 
-2006 GRLREATEEEYDAL
+2006 
-2020 KAKLDPM
+2020 
-2027 IEEIIAGIR
+2027 
-2036 SSNKAHSDNQ
+2036 
-2046 FEEIDIIGSLLLDA
+2046 
-2060 AKGTKTKAAI
+2060 
-2070 RSVFRKNGYTV
+2070 
-2081 SDALIAKAQSLYREA
+2081 
-2096 AKMPTK
+2096 
-2102 YFEAKPQRA
+2102 
-2111 VSFDEAKAIIVPDN
+2111 
-2125 TSAALVQR
+2125 
-2133 LEQGGANVIPYKAG
+2133 
-2147 DEQARLEAL
+2147 
-2156 NAQEGE
+2156 
-2162 KFSDRDSAGRELSA
+2162 
-2176 EQAEAEK
+2176 AEK

-2226 GVDVDLAKN
+2226 GVDVDLTKN

-2638 RLEQRIAETQERMN
+2638 RLEQRIAETQKRMN

-2692 LTTNNDKLHVPEGL
+2692 LTTNNDKLHVPKWL
-2706 KQPLKELL
+2706 KQPVKEMLE
-2714 QAAMPTRYS
+2714 AIMPMRYS
-2723 KSMTE
+2723 KSMVE
-2728 EGRATKADVRLASAL
+2728 ADKATKADLNLARAM
-2743 EKIQNVVADNEET
+2743 EKIRKVVTDNDRM
-2756 GKLGYLDLPPGFRN
+2756 GAFGYLDLPPEFFSDIDYI
-2770 TIGGMIGMMRSVSDS
+2770 TDFVSDS
-2785 ATWPLYAMNSTQLKE
+2785 ATWPLYAMTSAQLKR
-2800 LNQVLTTL
+2800 LNQALTTL
-2808 THSIRQMNQLIT
+2808 VHSIRQTNQLIT
-2820 DGHFQSVAAAS
+2820 AGHFQSVAAAS
-2831 EASVKELRSMTE
+2831 EASVKELKSMSE
-2843 RKLHFGLDSTAGK
+2843 RKLHFGLDSAAGK

-2980 DTIIGLLTD
+2980 DTIIKLLTE
-2989 RQRVVADK
+2989 RQREVADK

-3033 DSNELSAKNA
+3033 DSNELIAKNA

-3107 TEKNEAGQLR
+3107 TSKNEAGQLR

-3551 LYSFAQSGSTA
+3551 LYTFAQSGSTA

-3572 KVYGIGGKKTE
+3572 KVYGVGGKKTE

-3610 EAQKMLDAYTGA
+3610 EAQKLLEQYGGKKSRDAADMLETWQMQK
-3622 ETGDAKA
+3622 ETGIAYDDMREAFVDGDLSEKDAVSYLVEYGGKRESEAKA
-3629 YVAKWS
+3629 TVLQWQM
-3635 CEKDLGVKYDD
+3635 EKDTGVSYDGMKNAFVDGEISEKEAVSYLVKYGGKRESEAANTVREWSLARDTGTQYDD
-3646 LKDLYLAGEL
+3646 LRVSFVDGDITEDEATSYLIEYGGKSKNEAADTVRGWQMEKDTGIKYDEMSALYVDGELSKSDAKKYLSKYGGKNEEEVEKTILQWQMEKDTGIKYDEMKELYLSGDLSERQAISYRAKY
-3656 TDEQAVEY
+3656 TYNSDE
-3664 RVKYGLQ
+3664 
-3671 DEEKAQ
+3671 DKA
-3677 DTIAKWHY
+3677 TETVTAWRY
-3685 EKETGN
+3685 EKDYGV
-3691 ATDSAP
+3691 
-3697 MAGAYFEYA
+3697 
-3706 EPAGI
+3706 
-3711 EREMFETAWAF
+3711 
-3722 KQNAEGE
+3722 
-3729 KDSDGKTISG
+3729 TISG
-3739 SVKAQV
+3739 SRAVKYYDSVKPTGVRHDVYEKALEDISELTADYDDEGKAISGSKKQKIV
-3745 VEYIQSL
+3745 DYILSL
-3752 GLNRTQAK
+3752 GLTWDQQK
-3760 ALWDAVKGDWKDKD
+3760 AIWDAVKGTSKDKD

>member
-1 MKNKKRSTILN
+1 MASSNSNRRTITIYRNGQAYTSTIDTRDGYKPYAEKTAEAQDAGWTPTG
-12 NLDDTI
+12 DD
-18 NTQPISGKEEQ
+18 
-29 RQAQRM
+29 AQW
-35 SRESILNSIGSMA
+35 
-48 QGGSGDRSPI
+48 RSP
-58 NAAYEQRQAARE
+58 QQQA
-70 QERWEDY
+70 RWDAY
-77 VQQHAGVKR
+77 VQQHAGALR

-97 QQFQNAHRQIQY
+97 QQLQNAHRQSQY

-140 ERKANDAQRSTRYD
+140 ERKANDTQGSTRYD

-241 DGVYNGATD
+241 DGAYNGVTD

-263 AEYDEYQRQLKEA
+263 AAYDEYQRQLKEA

-290 EAAGRVPTQSS
+290 EAAGQVPTQSS
-301 GGAPSARYRTIN
+301 GDAPSAHYRTVN

-326 RAEGNAASAAITG
+326 RAEGNAGTAAITG

-356 LYATQGEGAAEEYY
+356 LYATQGKGAAEEYY

-378 QARTQGTQQEFA
+378 QARTQGTQQEFT
-390 ELSKRAP
+390 ELSERAP

-409 AKIAAGLTSVGDA
+409 TKIAAGLTSVGDA

-466 SFIYGVITSSL
+466 SYIYGVITSSL

-482 MALATGLGGI
+482 MALATGLGSI

-507 VANATSAL
+507 IANATSAL

-522 DTIIEEKAKGR
+522 DTVMEEKAKGR

-567 GKKLGKAFLAEGSE
+567 GKKLGKAFLAEGGE
-581 EVASDWLN
+581 EVASNWLN

-596 SDPENVL
+596 GDPENVL

-613 ENGALAFAEVVGGML
+613 ENGALAFAEIVGGML

-642 LGMGAVHEGIRRAG
+642 LGMGAVHEGINRAAE
-656 QDKQAYRL
+656 DRQASRL

-693 ARLDAGKNV
+693 ARLDAGKGV

-724 LAEASRKYGKQA
+724 LAEASQKYGKQA

-773 TSMATEYLSQEQR
+773 TSMATGYLSEEQR

-815 IAAVQNISERDGKIY
+815 IAAVQSISERDGKVY
-830 AEILQGTETK
+830 AEILQGAETK

-892 VGMASPSTSSKIVLD
+892 VGMASPSASSKIVLE

-913 LGKVMA
+913 LGRVMA

-934 EAQLRKTG
+934 KAQLRKTG
-942 MTRLGTGSFMLEDSA
+942 MTRLGTGSFTLEDSA
-957 KGTKLDKRQ
+957 KGAKLDKRQ

-975 LARVTGLDISVYKSA
+975 LSRVTGLDISVYKST

-1007 RIRVDLNA
+1007 RIRIDLNA

-1045 TEFKELQSFLVEKLS
+1045 AEFKELQSFLVEKLS

-1154 YAEELQKLWDDALT
+1154 YAEELQNLWDDALT
-1168 AAVKNAKESGQKNSA
+1168 AAVKNAK
-1183 RTGAD
+1183 
-1188 VRLSVQDGRLTAEST
+1188 TA
-1203 EQERYELLKDV
+1203 
-1214 SIRLTSVNEDA
+1214 NE
-1225 VNGVRLEDYN
+1225 NG
-1235 TRKKSAVIPGFRAL
+1235 
-1249 AKQLGILNV
+1249 
-1258 DLQNSEIGFP
+1258 
-1268 FQFSGK
+1268 
-1274 NLEKSLH
+1274 
-1281 HQLEYGGTYQ
+1281 
-1291 DYIRMMSCF
+1291 
-1300 NDLVE
+1300 
-1305 NAVPIE
+1305 
-1311 VHTDKKAGTVREN
+1311 
-1324 KNLKQTY
+1324 
-1331 VLTSAYR
+1331 
-1338 DESSIVPVQLEVKEF
+1338 
-1353 HDVGAK
+1353 
-1359 LYLDVVLTKI
+1359 
-1369 EAEVLGTT
+1369 
-1377 SASNAGGPLS
+1377 
-1387 LLSASAISLR
+1387 
-1397 QIFEN
+1397 
-1402 VNPADGRFLKYVPDG
+1402 
-1417 FLNEAQKDAK
+1417 
-1427 AQALRQQEQEY
+1427 
-1438 AGYGTKFSD
+1438 
-1447 RDYLSAVESGDIE
+1447 
-1460 TAQKMVEEAAKA
+1460 TAQVE
-1472 AGYTINAYHGTT
+1472 
-1484 EQFNVFETPVIFFT
+1484 
-1498 DDYMNAD
+1498 
-1505 GYGNGERVVDAYLRI
+1505 
-1520 QNPLVLDAEGAKWDA
+1520 
-1535 LDTPYGSST
+1535 
-1544 QEIVVNEAVRL
+1544 
-1555 EYDGV
+1555 
-1560 IFENIN
+1560 
-1566 DSFLDDE
+1566 
-1573 EFGDVSTVYA
+1573 
-1583 VFHPEQVKSAD
+1583 
-1594 PVTYDDGGSVIPL
+1594 
-1607 SERFNPRNRDIR
+1607 R

-1638 TEENLVSSLDIGG
+1638 TEENLESSLNLGG

-1662 GQGHSKYGPIS
+1662 EQGHSKYGPIS

-1776 MLEPMKMD
+1776 TLEPVKMD
-1784 KVWDKFGNDTLQKVI
+1784 KVWDKFGNDILQKVI

-1822 ALGENAEVIRD
+1822 ALGKNAEVIRD
-1833 ILRDYYRKQGEP
+1833 ILRDYYRKQGEA

-1860 ISEKRQTRIENSVA
+1860 ISEKRQARIDNSIS

-1886 HAWEMYQDGGNTKGE
+1886 HAWEMYQDGGSTKGE

-1993 PNYRSIDEVRADK
+1993 PDYRSIDEVRADK

-2027 IEEIIAGIR
+2027 IEEIITGVR
-2036 SSNKAHSDNQ
+2036 NSNKAHSDNQ

-2070 RSVFRKNGYTV
+2070 RSVFRKNGYTI
-2081 SDALIAKAQSLYREA
+2081 SDALISKAQSLYSEA

-2133 LEQGGANVIPYKAG
+2133 LEKGGANVVSYKAG
-2147 DEQARLEAL
+2147 DEQARLKAL
-2156 NAQEGE
+2156 NAQEGV
-2162 KFSDRDSAGRELSA
+2162 KFSDRDYSY
-2176 EQAEAEK
+2176 EALTEK
-2183 RFGTTT
+2183 PDMEVTEVSGTTLKRRADIIFQAKQNAAKIGTFDPKTGSVSVYVKDIGT
-2189 DFNEAGFILP
+2189 DVVIGTNGLKHGLDRRLSENGGVTLKAGEILQNSIRINELTPEHA
-2199 DGKMLRFTDDANAGA
+2199 DADAAFVLIGA
-2214 RNYDHRAIGMVY
+2214 
-2226 GVDVDLAKN
+2226 AKN
-2235 HGFNM
+2235 
-2240 ESNRHMNR
+2240 ESGDLYVVRSVVNR
-2248 FVEDGGIR
+2248 FSNEVTSMDVLYAMNAKKENQLR
-2256 FDPGD
+2256 SMRPGFQGPVTGSTISISD
-2261 PDYDMGAG
+2261 LLGYVNEYFPDVLPEGV
-2269 MQLSKSK
+2269 L
-2276 PLTKAQ
+2276 
-2282 ERTIRDF
+2282 RH
-2289 IAWKQERDAAYV
+2289 
-2301 PPDEFAEYMGAQAP
+2301 
-2315 VPLTIEFGGG
+2315 FGY
-2325 ADIAVDARSRDLAAW
+2325 DARPAGVL
-2340 NVPHLTYEGGQI
+2340 
-2352 NADRVIADIRHYY
+2352 
-2365 ETGEVRKPSEVARFR
+2365 GESALF
-2380 YSERYDGELLSEK
+2380 
-2393 EYRRL
+2393 
-2398 MTKNPVKVS
+2398 
-2407 KQEYAMLRSQAMSRY
+2407 
-2422 AGMQESDIPDID
+2422 
-2434 IFRIGDYRTTNRA
+2434 
-2447 FEYYVRNRG
+2447 
-2456 SDTHAIVKR
+2456 
-2465 KKISGGIHQSI
+2465 
-2476 TEGRSNGNTGANDE
+2476 
-2490 AGTRTVSE
+2490 
-2498 GRGRGSGRG
+2498 
-2507 STVPYGYG
+2507 
-2515 RTDTADVRGTGQSGE
+2515 
-2530 TASEFRSGEGTA
+2530 
-2542 DLGSVKRQERDTV
+2542 QERDT
-2555 SAEIATLQRDIRQ
+2555 AATEIATLQRDLRQ
-2568 MQAELRKLKGTD
+2568 MQAELKRLKAGD
-2580 AQDLTRVAQYDAKE
+2580 VSDLARVAQYDAKE
-2594 ALKAARQDTKVARA
+2594 ALKAARQDAKDARA
-2608 EGVYIGKM
+2608 EGVLTGKM

-2624 QMSRMEAQKNAQIA
+2624 QISRMEAQKNAQIA
-2638 RLEQRIAETQERMN
+2638 RLEQRIAETQKRMN
-2652 NRIAEQRQRLK
+2652 DRIAEQRQRLT
-2663 DYRENRNESEAKQHQ
+2663 DYRENRNESDARRHQ
-2678 RKQVEKQLDALAKM
+2678 REQVEKQLAALAKM
-2692 LTTNNDKLHVPEGL
+2692 LTTNNDKLHIPEGL

-2714 QAAMPTRYS
+2714 EAAMPTRYS
-2723 KSMTE
+2723 KRMMSGGTS
-2728 EGRATKADVRLASAL
+2728 TKADISLSRTL
-2743 EKIQNVVADNEET
+2743 EKIRKVVTDNEQT
-2756 GKLGYLDLPPGFRN
+2756 GNFGYLDLPPGFLDD
-2770 TIGGMIGMMRSVSDS
+2770 ISGMTRFVSDKM
-2785 ATWPLYAMNSTQLKE
+2785 TEPLHAMNSAQLKE
-2800 LNQVLTTL
+2800 LNKTL
-2808 THSIRQMNQLIT
+2808 KALAHSIRQMNQLIT
-2820 DGHFQSVAAAS
+2820 AGHFQSVAAAS
-2831 EASVKELRSMTE
+2831 EASVKELKSMSE

-2905 DFAENT
+2905 DFAEDT

-2941 AMEFYELS
+2941 AMELYELS

-2960 GGIRV
+2960 GGVRV

-2980 DTIIGLLTD
+2980 DTIIGLLTE
-2989 RQRVVADK
+2989 RQREVADK

-3071 IGSIFDTFANHMS
+3071 IGSIFDTFASHMS

-3099 MKWFNYRL
+3099 MKWYNYRL

-3117 SRNVRQSIE
+3117 SRNVKQSVE
-3126 AAYGSDA
+3126 AVYGADA
-3133 LAYFTTFMEDLNGA
+3133 LRYFTTFLEDLNGV
-3147 NSGGRPRGESFANK
+3147 SEGGRGEGFANK
-3161 MTSNMKVASVAANL
+3161 MISNYKVAAVAANL
-3175 RVAGLQATSIAR
+3175 RVALLQPTAYVR
-3187 AATVISPKYLLM
+3187 AANVLSPKYLLAAM
-3199 AQRYVPQAVWHG
+3199 KNAPKAFWNA
-3211 SGAVFRGRE
+3211 SGNVFRGSQ
-3220 NGLTGEMLQY
+3220 NGLTGEMLKY
-3230 SGIARWKSLGFFD
+3230 SGIALWKSLGFYD
-3243 TNVGRNIQSQIK
+3243 TNIGRSVREQIK
-3255 NAANLKEKVVEK
+3255 NAAGIKEKVVEK
-3267 SMSLAELGDTAT
+3267 SMSLAELGDTST
-3279 WTVLWGACKMEQKAK
+3279 WTVIWSACKMEQKSK
-3294 GFTGQEL
+3294 GYTGQAL
-3301 LQKTAERFRDV
+3301 LQKTAERFREV
-3312 IYATQVVDS
+3312 VYATQVVDS
-3321 TMTRSHMMRSKNGTV
+3321 TMTRSHMMRSKSTFS
-3336 KNLTPFMSE
+3336 KLSTAFMSE
-3345 PTLTYNVLLDAA
+3345 PTLSYNMLLDAA
-3357 MRIQEV
+3357 MGIQME
-3363 NRKGGNG
+3363 NRRGNNG

-3376 HLFRAFTAF
+3376 KLFRAFTVF
-3385 AMTSALSAI
+3385 AATAAASALV
-3394 IESLSEAAR
+3394 ESLFDAFR
-3403 DDDDDPFLDK
+3403 DDDDEDGMTKFIQALFGEK
-3413 FLDALLGE
+3413 FLD
-3421 KGIDGNLVQD
+3421 GNLGQNLL
-3431 MVPIGN
+3431 PIDS
-3437 LPYLNDAVSILQ
+3437 LPYLKDAVSILQ
-3449 GYSSERMETTWMSK
+3449 GYSNERMDTAFISK
-3463 LYNVIQIA
+3463 IVSVAQIW
-3471 KETEQ
+3471 KETAN
-3476 LNNGTL
+3476 LANGTL
-3482 DGPTKITSFG
+3482 DAPTKVTSFG
-3492 SMTEWGKLYK
+3492 SMTTWGKIYK
-3502 VLDALST
+3502 TLDALSST
-3509 TVGLPIAAFSREVT
+3509 IGLPLAATTREVT

-3760 ALWDAVKGDWKDKD
+3760 ALWDALKGDWKDED

>member
-1 MKNKKRSTILN
+1 MARRYGLTEEEKRALQSSRGSGSTDNGGGARQRGGNGYYNRQTHQMEYGLTDDQRAY
-12 NLDDTI
+12 LD
-18 NTQPISGKEEQ
+18 NTRSDARIAEIQQ
-29 RQAQRM
+29 WRQAAAWDNTPY
-35 SRESILNSIGSMA
+35 REA
-48 QGGSGDRSPI
+48 VARTQGT
-58 NAAYEQRQAARE
+58 RQTARE
-70 QERWEDY
+70 QERWDDY
-77 VQQHAGVKR
+77 VQQHAGVMR

-97 QQFQNAHRQIQY
+97 QQLQNAHRQSQY
-109 RRQGVI
+109 RRQSVI

-140 ERKANDAQRSTRYD
+140 ERKASDAQGSTRYD
-154 RFGRDTGYLGEDA
+154 RSGRDTGYLGEDA

-174 SLAKEYQSRA
+174 SIAKEYQSRA

-193 VSAYGEQYRR
+193 IRTYGEQYRR

-241 DGVYNGATD
+241 DGAYSGISD

-258 TAADN
+258 TAAEN
-263 AEYDEYQRQLKEA
+263 AAYDEYQQQLKEA
-276 DDIYRQAYAALREQ
+276 DEIYRQAYAALREQ
-290 EAAGRVPTQSS
+290 EAAGQVPTQSS
-301 GGAPSARYRTIN
+301 GDAPNARYRTIN
-313 GQSGEPQPRIIGS
+313 GQGGAPQPRIIGS
-326 RAEGNAASAAITG
+326 RAESNAASAAITG

-378 QARTQGTQQEFA
+378 QVRTQGTQQEFS

-409 AKIAAGLTSVGDA
+409 TKIAAGLTSVGDA

-466 SFIYGVITSSL
+466 SYIYGVITSSL

-507 VANATSAL
+507 IANATSAL

-567 GKKLGKAFLAEGSE
+567 GKKLAKAFLAEGGE
-581 EVASDWLN
+581 EVASNWLN

-596 SDPENVL
+596 GDPENVL

-613 ENGALAFAEVVGGML
+613 ENGALALAEVVGGML

-693 ARLDAGKNV
+693 ARLDAGKGV

-724 LAEASRKYGKQA
+724 LAEASKKYGKQA

-760 EMGRAGTNLKAAQ
+760 EMGRAGANLKAAQ
-773 TSMATEYLSQEQR
+773 TSMATGYLSQEQR
-786 QAAWEAGRDSAGAG
+786 QAAWEAGRDSVGAG

-815 IAAVQNISERDGKIY
+815 IAAVQGISERDGKVY

-849 DAGTRMLAE
+849 DAGTKMLAE

-892 VGMASPSTSSKIVLD
+892 VGMASPSASSKIVLD

-934 EAQLRKTG
+934 KAQLRKTG
-942 MTRLGTGSFMLEDSA
+942 MTRLGTGSFTLEDSA

-966 RASLRFLRD
+966 RAALRFLRD
-975 LARVTGLDISVYKSA
+975 LARVTGLDISVYKSS

-995 TLMGA
+995 TLTGA

-1030 TVSHE
+1030 TVAHE

-1045 TEFKELQSFLVEKLS
+1045 TEFKELQRFLVEKLS

-1065 SIQDLVDEKLA
+1065 SIQDLVDEKMA
-1076 VAKSHGRDI
+1076 VAEANGHPI
-1085 STEEAL
+1085 TAAEAL

-1126 MTRFFDALR
+1126 MARFFESLK

-1154 YAEELQKLWDDALT
+1154 YAEELQKLWDEAFT

-1183 RTGAD
+1183 PAGAD

-1203 EQERYELLKDV
+1203 ERERYELLKDV
-1214 SIRLTSVNEDA
+1214 SIRLASVNEDA
-1225 VNGVRLEDYN
+1225 VKGVRLEDYN

-1291 DYIRMMSCF
+1291 DYVRMMSCF

-1311 VHTDKKAGTVREN
+1311 VHTDKKAGTAREN
-1324 KNLKQTY
+1324 KKLKQTY

-1338 DESSIVPVQLEVKEF
+1338 DGSSIVPVQLEVKEF
-1353 HDVGAK
+1353 HDTGAK

-1377 SASNAGGPLS
+1377 SASDAGGPLS
-1387 LLSASAISLR
+1387 LLSASTISLR
-1397 QIFEN
+1397 QLFEN

-1438 AGYGTKFSD
+1438 AGYGAKFSD
-1447 RDYLSAVESGDIE
+1447 RDGS
-1460 TAQKMVEEAAKA
+1460 Q
-1472 AGYTINAYHGTT
+1472 
-1484 EQFNVFETPVIFFT
+1484 
-1498 DDYMNAD
+1498 
-1505 GYGNGERVVDAYLRI
+1505 GE
-1520 QNPLVLDAEGAKWDA
+1520 
-1535 LDTPYGSST
+1535 
-1544 QEIVVNEAVRL
+1544 
-1555 EYDGV
+1555 
-1560 IFENIN
+1560 
-1566 DSFLDDE
+1566 
-1573 EFGDVSTVYA
+1573 
-1583 VFHPEQVKSAD
+1583 
-1594 PVTYDDGGSVIPL
+1594 
-1607 SERFNPRNRDIR
+1607 R
-1619 FSMRTPVEETRDL
+1619 FSMRAPVEETRDL

-1662 GQGHSKYGPIS
+1662 EQGHSKYGPIS

-1761 STDTVRAAYLADQGQ
+1761 STDTVRAAYLADQRQ
-1776 MLEPMKMD
+1776 TLEPVKMD
-1784 KVWDKFGNDTLQKVI
+1784 KVWDKYGNDTLQKII

-1815 VGESAEN
+1815 VGESVEN

-1860 ISEKRQTRIENSVA
+1860 ISEKRQTRIENSIA

-1881 EDIVR
+1881 EDIIR

-1912 SAVDDHAVEEWIAG
+1912 SAVDDRAVEEWIAG

-1968 MNGLQQARGEGIW
+1968 MNSLQQARGEGIW

-1993 PNYRSIDEVRADK
+1993 PDYRSIDEVRADK

-2060 AKGTKTKAAI
+2060 AKGAKTKAAI
-2070 RSVFRKNGYTV
+2070 RSVFRKNGYTI
-2081 SDALIAKAQSLYREA
+2081 SDALIAKAQSLYSEA

-2133 LEQGGANVIPYKAG
+2133 LEQGGANVVSYKAG

-2156 NAQEGE
+2156 NAQEGV
-2162 KFSDRDSAGRELSA
+2162 KFSDRDSSEQKSIKDQIRANAAALSKMKIVTSVRVDLRGMNIK
-2176 EQAEAEK
+2176 EK
-2183 RFGTTT
+2183 RQWAENVLKSSGYRVDRQAFGVIAFEPRHINEGLNYLSDDGEIAAFAALPQLLKRGKIINVHNNHKGRDFGTVTIAAPVEINGVRGNMAAVVKRT
-2189 DFNEAGFILP
+2189 GKDHYHTHRILMP
-2199 DGKMLRFTDDANAGA
+2199 DGSAFEFLVQENTESKPAGA
-2214 RNYDHRAIGMVY
+2214 
-2226 GVDVDLAKN
+2226 
-2235 HGFNM
+2235 
-2240 ESNRHMNR
+2240 
-2248 FVEDGGIR
+2248 
-2256 FDPGD
+2256 
-2261 PDYDMGAG
+2261 
-2269 MQLSKSK
+2269 
-2276 PLTKAQ
+2276 
-2282 ERTIRDF
+2282 
-2289 IAWKQERDAAYV
+2289 
-2301 PPDEFAEYMGAQAP
+2301 
-2315 VPLTIEFGGG
+2315 
-2325 ADIAVDARSRDLAAW
+2325 
-2340 NVPHLTYEGGQI
+2340 
-2352 NADRVIADIRHYY
+2352 
-2365 ETGEVRKPSEVARFR
+2365 
-2380 YSERYDGELLSEK
+2380 LSE
-2393 EYRRL
+2393 
-2398 MTKNPVKVS
+2398 T
-2407 KQEYAMLRSQAMSRY
+2407 
-2422 AGMQESDIPDID
+2422 
-2434 IFRIGDYRTTNRA
+2434 
-2447 FEYYVRNRG
+2447 
-2456 SDTHAIVKR
+2456 DTHA
-2465 KKISGGIHQSI
+2465 
-2476 TEGRSNGNTGANDE
+2476 TPMNP
-2490 AGTRTVSE
+2490 VSE
-2498 GRGRGSGRG
+2498 NRIAQNDP
-2507 STVPYGYG
+2507 T
-2515 RTDTADVRGTGQSGE
+2515 
-2530 TASEFRSGEGTA
+2530 
-2542 DLGSVKRQERDTV
+2542 VKRQERDITITP
-2555 SAEIATLQRDIRQ
+2555 AEILDEINLDAVKGTAAYDALRDYKNALAEREDIRQ
-2568 MQAELRKLKGTD
+2568 KLEEQRNLSQSGTGSEARKAKNRAGIYQTQFDRADTKVKQLRRNKALRQFVESEMTYVSGRQDAANQTGAAQGRYTDRFEQRLEQGYQINRIVQDKYDTMVESYGAIPQGENASRTVSVPQRTEKGNRVSQTVRTAMEAQATTDEGVRALKKAVVDGNFSYLPITDKAAGSKALQTIKDKGYQKALADWTVSMSKGHPGKNDVALGFQLYNQAVNSGDTKTAVQVLSDLASRVREGAQMVQAVRMLKKLSPDNQLYSVQLSLKALQEDVDGRYGKKAPKLKLNDALVNNFLEAENEAQKEAAQNAIYRDIASQLPHTFMDRWNSWRYLCMLGNARTHVRNILGNAGFVPVRRMKDAVALGIETVYSKAKGGNVERSKGFVSPNSDLYKLAKADYENIADLITGGGKYNDAASGIESMKSAFGEKGVWKYLSKIADANSFALDAEDVWFSKPAYAQSLAGYLKANKITTEQFNADEAIRDKARAYAVKEAQRATYRDYNDFSNFIAKVGRTKRGGGTTAKAASTLMEGVLPFRRTPANILVRGVEYSPIGLAQGIYQATRGVKTGKYTAAQAIDRISSGLTGTALVALGALLTAHGILTPPDDDDEKQAGFDKLRGAQSYALKIGKTYVTVDWLAPEALPVFVGSQLSKLFSGDSEGGLKALYSALTTISEPMLEMSMLSSLQDVIENVSYADSKLMAILSTAATNYLTQAFPTLAGQIERITESERETTFATEDSPLTKDLQYILAKIMNKTPGEFQQIPYID
-2580 AQDLTRVAQYDAKE
+2580 AWGRHEDTGTVLARAFNNLLNPAYLSYDKSEPFEDELQRLYDLGYSDMLPQRVKQSQKVEGEALTQEEYVAFAETKGKTQYE
-2594 ALKAARQDTKVARA
+2594 ALKGIIESSWYEDLSDAARG
-2608 EGVYIGKM
+2608 ELLG
-2616 EQGRAMAK
+2616 MAYSYADG
-2624 QMSRMEAQKNAQIA
+2624 MA
-2638 RLEQRIAETQERMN
+2638 RLEV
-2652 NRIAEQRQRLK
+2652 K
-2663 DYRENRNESEAKQHQ
+2663 ENAD
-2678 RKQVEKQLDALAKM
+2678 V
-2692 LTTNNDKLHVPEGL
+2692 
-2706 KQPLKELL
+2706 
-2714 QAAMPTRYS
+2714 S
-2723 KSMTE
+2723 KWILE
-2728 EGRATKADVRLASAL
+2728 TKAAVEDG
-2743 EKIQNVVADNEET
+2743 
-2756 GKLGYLDLPPGFRN
+2756 GKLSEILRGRLDEDVIDFKTAYPQYADLDDNKIHGYL
-2770 TIGGMIGMMRSVSDS
+2770 
-2785 ATWPLYAMNSTQLKE
+2785 
-2800 LNQVLTTL
+2800 
-2808 THSIRQMNQLIT
+2808 
-2820 DGHFQSVAAAS
+2820 
-2831 EASVKELRSMTE
+2831 
-2843 RKLHFGLDSTAGK
+2843 
-2856 AEDVLRNFLSWKNTT
+2856 
-2871 PYYAFRRF
+2871 
-2879 GEGGQDMFRRLAD
+2879 
-2892 GWDRLAFNSKAIM
+2892 
-2905 DFAENT
+2905 
-2911 YTEKEVKAWE
+2911 
-2921 KEKHTV
+2921 
-2927 TLDSG
+2927 
-2932 EVITLSTAN
+2932 
-2941 AMEFYELS
+2941 
-2949 KRQQAL
+2949 
-2955 GHLLG
+2955 
-2960 GGIRV
+2960 
-2965 ANQRSTPAVLTTNDI
+2965 
-2980 DTIIGLLTD
+2980 
-2989 RQRVVADK
+2989 
-2997 LQEYMELQG
+2997 EY
-3006 SEWGNEVSMKR
+3006 
-3017 FGYRY
+3017 
-3022 FTEQNYYPVVS
+3022 
-3033 DSNELSAKNA
+3033 
-3043 AAQENSMYRLLNLSM
+3043 
-3058 TKGLQEGA
+3058 
-3066 NNAIV
+3066 
-3071 IGSIFDTFANHMS
+3071 
-3084 DMAKYNALALPILDT
+3084 
-3099 MKWFNYRL
+3099 
-3107 TEKNEAGQLR
+3107 
-3117 SRNVRQSIE
+3117 
-3126 AAYGSDA
+3126 
-3133 LAYFTTFMEDLNGA
+3133 
-3147 NSGGRPRGESFANK
+3147 
-3161 MTSNMKVASVAANL
+3161 
-3175 RVAGLQATSIAR
+3175 
-3187 AATVISPKYLLM
+3187 
-3199 AQRYVPQAVWHG
+3199 
-3211 SGAVFRGRE
+3211 
-3220 NGLTGEMLQY
+3220 
-3230 SGIARWKSLGFFD
+3230 
-3243 TNVGRNIQSQIK
+3243 
-3255 NAANLKEKVVEK
+3255 
-3267 SMSLAELGDTAT
+3267 
-3279 WTVLWGACKMEQKAK
+3279 C
-3294 GFTGQEL
+3294 
-3301 LQKTAERFRDV
+3301 
-3312 IYATQVVDS
+3312 
-3321 TMTRSHMMRSKNGTV
+3321 
-3336 KNLTPFMSE
+3336 
-3345 PTLTYNVLLDAA
+3345 
-3357 MRIQEV
+3357 
-3363 NRKGGNG
+3363 
-3370 WKTQSG
+3370 
-3376 HLFRAFTAF
+3376 
-3385 AMTSALSAI
+3385 
-3394 IESLSEAAR
+3394 
-3403 DDDDDPFLDK
+3403 
-3413 FLDALLGE
+3413 
-3421 KGIDGNLVQD
+3421 
-3431 MVPIGN
+3431 
-3437 LPYLNDAVSILQ
+3437 
-3449 GYSSERMETTWMSK
+3449 
-3463 LYNVIQIA
+3463 
-3471 KETEQ
+3471 
-3476 LNNGTL
+3476 
-3482 DGPTKITSFG
+3482 
-3492 SMTEWGKLYK
+3492 
-3502 VLDALST
+3502 
-3509 TVGLPIAAFSREVT
+3509 
-3523 SIWNA
+3523 
-3528 TIGAISPRMK
+3528 
-3538 IKRYENK
+3538 
-3545 DQKFEW
+3545 
-3551 LYSFAQSGSTA
+3551 
-3562 DYEKELAGLR
+3562 
-3572 KVYGIGGKKTE
+3572 
-3583 DEITE
+3583 
-3588 NIQSGMR
+3588 
-3595 EKIQAHFLDGDISAE
+3595 
-3610 EAQKMLDAYTGA
+3610 
-3622 ETGDAKA
+3622 
-3629 YVAKWS
+3629 
-3635 CEKDLGVKYDD
+3635 
-3646 LKDLYLAGEL
+3646 
-3656 TDEQAVEY
+3656 
-3664 RVKYGLQ
+3664 
-3671 DEEKAQ
+3671 
-3677 DTIAKWHY
+3677 
-3685 EKETGN
+3685 
-3691 ATDSAP
+3691 
-3697 MAGAYFEYA
+3697 
-3706 EPAGI
+3706 EPAGVPLD
-3711 EREMFETAWAF
+3711 TVY
-3722 KQNAEGE
+3722 NAAQTCKDFEGE

-3760 ALWDAVKGDWKDKD
+3760 ALWDALKGDWKDKD

>member
-58 NAAYEQRQAARE
+58 NAAHEQRQAARE
-70 QERWEDY
+70 QARWDAY
-77 VQQHAGVKR
+77 VQQQAGVMR

-97 QQFQNAHRQIQY
+97 QQLQNAHRQSQY

-140 ERKANDAQRSTRYD
+140 ERKANDAQGSTRYD

-167 GEYAAQQ
+167 GEYAAKK

-241 DGVYNGATD
+241 DGAYNGITD
-250 GIGGGGAQ
+250 GISGGGAQ

-263 AEYDEYQRQLKEA
+263 AAYDEYQRQLKAA

-290 EAAGRVPTQSS
+290 EAAGQVPTQSS
-301 GGAPSARYRTIN
+301 GDAPSAHYRTVN

-326 RAEGNAASAAITG
+326 RAEGNAGTAAITG

-390 ELSKRAP
+390 KLSERAP
-397 AAMTLLSTLASP
+397 AAMTLLSTLAAP
-409 AKIAAGLTSVGDA
+409 TKIAAGLTSVGDA

-428 NTNSAFYTPVHAIS
+428 NTDSAFYTPVHAIS

-466 SFIYGVITSSL
+466 SYIYGVITSSL

-482 MALATGLGGI
+482 MALATGLGSI

-497 GLTEEATNSL
+497 GLTEGATNSL
-507 VANATSAL
+507 IANATSAL

-522 DTIIEEKAKGR
+522 DTVMEEKAKGR

-581 EVASDWLN
+581 EVASNWLN

-693 ARLDAGKNV
+693 ARLDAGKSV

-709 IMAESDAAILPQEQA
+709 IMAESDAAILTQEQA
-724 LAEASRKYGKQA
+724 LAEASQKYGKQA

-815 IAAVQNISERDGKIY
+815 IAAVQSISERDGKVY
-830 AEILQGTETK
+830 AEILQGAETK

-892 VGMASPSTSSKIVLD
+892 VGMASPSASSKIVLE

-913 LGKVMA
+913 LGRVMA

-934 EAQLRKTG
+934 KAQLRKTG
-942 MTRLGTGSFMLEDSA
+942 MTRLGTGSFTLEDSA
-957 KGTKLDKRQ
+957 KGAKLDKRQ

-975 LARVTGLDISVYKSA
+975 LSRVTGLDISVYKST

-1045 TEFKELQSFLVEKLS
+1045 AEFKELQSFLVEKLS

-1076 VAKSHGRDI
+1076 AAKSHGRDI

-1154 YAEELQKLWDDALT
+1154 YAEELQNLWDDALT
-1168 AAVKNAKESGQKNSA
+1168 AAVKNAK
-1183 RTGAD
+1183 
-1188 VRLSVQDGRLTAEST
+1188 TA
-1203 EQERYELLKDV
+1203 
-1214 SIRLTSVNEDA
+1214 NE
-1225 VNGVRLEDYN
+1225 NG
-1235 TRKKSAVIPGFRAL
+1235 
-1249 AKQLGILNV
+1249 
-1258 DLQNSEIGFP
+1258 
-1268 FQFSGK
+1268 
-1274 NLEKSLH
+1274 
-1281 HQLEYGGTYQ
+1281 
-1291 DYIRMMSCF
+1291 
-1300 NDLVE
+1300 
-1305 NAVPIE
+1305 
-1311 VHTDKKAGTVREN
+1311 
-1324 KNLKQTY
+1324 
-1331 VLTSAYR
+1331 
-1338 DESSIVPVQLEVKEF
+1338 
-1353 HDVGAK
+1353 
-1359 LYLDVVLTKI
+1359 
-1369 EAEVLGTT
+1369 
-1377 SASNAGGPLS
+1377 
-1387 LLSASAISLR
+1387 
-1397 QIFEN
+1397 
-1402 VNPADGRFLKYVPDG
+1402 
-1417 FLNEAQKDAK
+1417 
-1427 AQALRQQEQEY
+1427 
-1438 AGYGTKFSD
+1438 
-1447 RDYLSAVESGDIE
+1447 
-1460 TAQKMVEEAAKA
+1460 TAQVE
-1472 AGYTINAYHGTT
+1472 
-1484 EQFNVFETPVIFFT
+1484 
-1498 DDYMNAD
+1498 
-1505 GYGNGERVVDAYLRI
+1505 
-1520 QNPLVLDAEGAKWDA
+1520 
-1535 LDTPYGSST
+1535 
-1544 QEIVVNEAVRL
+1544 
-1555 EYDGV
+1555 
-1560 IFENIN
+1560 
-1566 DSFLDDE
+1566 
-1573 EFGDVSTVYA
+1573 
-1583 VFHPEQVKSAD
+1583 
-1594 PVTYDDGGSVIPL
+1594 
-1607 SERFNPRNRDIR
+1607 R

-1638 TEENLVSSLDIGG
+1638 TEENLESSLNLGG

-1662 GQGHSKYGPIS
+1662 EQGHSKYGPIS

-1776 MLEPMKMD
+1776 TLEPVKMD
-1784 KVWDKFGNDTLQKVI
+1784 KVWDKFGNDILQKVI

-1822 ALGENAEVIRD
+1822 ALGKNAEVIRD
-1833 ILRDYYRKQGEP
+1833 ILRDYYRKQGEA

-1860 ISEKRQTRIENSVA
+1860 ISEKRQTRIENSIA

-1943 YTPSGNSR
+1943 NTPSGNSR

-1993 PNYRSIDEVRADK
+1993 PDYRSIDEVRADK

-2027 IEEIIAGIR
+2027 IEEIITGIR
-2036 SSNKAHSDNQ
+2036 NSNKAHSDNQ

-2070 RSVFRKNGYTV
+2070 RSVFRKNGYTI
-2081 SDALIAKAQSLYREA
+2081 SDALIARAQSLYSEA

-2111 VSFDEAKAIIVPDN
+2111 VSFEEAKAIIVPDN

-2156 NAQEGE
+2156 NAQEGV
-2162 KFSDRDSAGRELSA
+2162 KFSDRDSSEQKSIKDQIRANAAALSEMKSVA
-2176 EQAEAEK
+2176 NIRADLRGMNIKEK
-2183 RFGTTT
+2183 RQWAENVLKSSGYRVDRQAFGVIAFEPRHINEGLNYLSDDGEIAAFAALPQLLKRGKIINVHNNHKGRDFGTVTIAAPVEINGVRGNMAAVVKRT
-2189 DFNEAGFILP
+2189 GKDHYHTHRILMP
-2199 DGKMLRFTDDANAGA
+2199 DGSAFEFLVQENTEPKPAGA
-2214 RNYDHRAIGMVY
+2214 
-2226 GVDVDLAKN
+2226 
-2235 HGFNM
+2235 
-2240 ESNRHMNR
+2240 
-2248 FVEDGGIR
+2248 
-2256 FDPGD
+2256 
-2261 PDYDMGAG
+2261 
-2269 MQLSKSK
+2269 
-2276 PLTKAQ
+2276 
-2282 ERTIRDF
+2282 
-2289 IAWKQERDAAYV
+2289 
-2301 PPDEFAEYMGAQAP
+2301 
-2315 VPLTIEFGGG
+2315 
-2325 ADIAVDARSRDLAAW
+2325 
-2340 NVPHLTYEGGQI
+2340 
-2352 NADRVIADIRHYY
+2352 
-2365 ETGEVRKPSEVARFR
+2365 
-2380 YSERYDGELLSEK
+2380 LSE
-2393 EYRRL
+2393 
-2398 MTKNPVKVS
+2398 T
-2407 KQEYAMLRSQAMSRY
+2407 
-2422 AGMQESDIPDID
+2422 
-2434 IFRIGDYRTTNRA
+2434 
-2447 FEYYVRNRG
+2447 
-2456 SDTHAIVKR
+2456 DTHA
-2465 KKISGGIHQSI
+2465 
-2476 TEGRSNGNTGANDE
+2476 TPMDP
-2490 AGTRTVSE
+2490 VSE
-2498 GRGRGSGRG
+2498 NRIAQNDP
-2507 STVPYGYG
+2507 T
-2515 RTDTADVRGTGQSGE
+2515 
-2530 TASEFRSGEGTA
+2530 
-2542 DLGSVKRQERDTV
+2542 VKRQERDITITP
-2555 SAEIATLQRDIRQ
+2555 AEILDEINLDAVKGTAAYDALRDYKDALTEREDIRQ
-2568 MQAELRKLKGTD
+2568 KL
-2580 AQDLTRVAQYDAKE
+2580 E
-2594 ALKAARQDTKVARA
+2594 
-2608 EGVYIGKM
+2608 
-2616 EQGRAMAK
+2616 
-2624 QMSRMEAQKNAQIA
+2624 
-2638 RLEQRIAETQERMN
+2638 EQR
-2652 NRIAEQRQRLK
+2652 
-2663 DYRENRNESEAKQHQ
+2663 
-2678 RKQVEKQLDALAKM
+2678 
-2692 LTTNNDKLHVPEGL
+2692 
-2706 KQPLKELL
+2706 
-2714 QAAMPTRYS
+2714 
-2723 KSMTE
+2723 
-2728 EGRATKADVRLASAL
+2728 
-2743 EKIQNVVADNEET
+2743 
-2756 GKLGYLDLPPGFRN
+2756 
-2770 TIGGMIGMMRSVSDS
+2770 
-2785 ATWPLYAMNSTQLKE
+2785 
-2800 LNQVLTTL
+2800 
-2808 THSIRQMNQLIT
+2808 
-2820 DGHFQSVAAAS
+2820 
-2831 EASVKELRSMTE
+2831 
-2843 RKLHFGLDSTAGK
+2843 
-2856 AEDVLRNFLSWKNTT
+2856 
-2871 PYYAFRRF
+2871 
-2879 GEGGQDMFRRLAD
+2879 
-2892 GWDRLAFNSKAIM
+2892 
-2905 DFAENT
+2905 
-2911 YTEKEVKAWE
+2911 
-2921 KEKHTV
+2921 
-2927 TLDSG
+2927 
-2932 EVITLSTAN
+2932 
-2941 AMEFYELS
+2941 
-2949 KRQQAL
+2949 
-2955 GHLLG
+2955 
-2960 GGIRV
+2960 
-2965 ANQRSTPAVLTTNDI
+2965 
-2980 DTIIGLLTD
+2980 
-2989 RQRVVADK
+2989 
-2997 LQEYMELQG
+2997 
-3006 SEWGNEVSMKR
+3006 
-3017 FGYRY
+3017 
-3022 FTEQNYYPVVS
+3022 
-3033 DSNELSAKNA
+3033 
-3043 AAQENSMYRLLNLSM
+3043 NL
-3058 TKGLQEGA
+3058 
-3066 NNAIV
+3066 
-3071 IGSIFDTFANHMS
+3071 
-3084 DMAKYNALALPILDT
+3084 
-3099 MKWFNYRL
+3099 
-3107 TEKNEAGQLR
+3107 
-3117 SRNVRQSIE
+3117 
-3126 AAYGSDA
+3126 
-3133 LAYFTTFMEDLNGA
+3133 
-3147 NSGGRPRGESFANK
+3147 
-3161 MTSNMKVASVAANL
+3161 
-3175 RVAGLQATSIAR
+3175 
-3187 AATVISPKYLLM
+3187 
-3199 AQRYVPQAVWHG
+3199 
-3211 SGAVFRGRE
+3211 
-3220 NGLTGEMLQY
+3220 
-3230 SGIARWKSLGFFD
+3230 
-3243 TNVGRNIQSQIK
+3243 
-3255 NAANLKEKVVEK
+3255 
-3267 SMSLAELGDTAT
+3267 
-3279 WTVLWGACKMEQKAK
+3279 
-3294 GFTGQEL
+3294 
-3301 LQKTAERFRDV
+3301 
-3312 IYATQVVDS
+3312 
-3321 TMTRSHMMRSKNGTV
+3321 SKNGTGGEARKAKNRAGIYQTQFDRADTKV
-3336 KNLTPFMSE
+3336 KQLRRNKALRQFVESE
-3345 PTLTYNVLLDAA
+3345 MTYVSGRQDAA
-3357 MRIQEV
+3357 NQTGAVQGRYTDRFEQRLEQGYQINRIVQDKYDTMVESYGAIPQGENASRTVSVPQRTEKGNRVSQTVRTAMEAQATTDEGVRALKKAVVDGNFSYLPITDKAAGSKALQTIKDKGYQKALADWTVSMSKGHPGKNDVALGFQLYNQAVNSGDTKTAVQVLSDLASRVREGAQMVQAVRMLKKLSPDNQLYSVQLSLKALQEDVDGRYGKKAPKLKLNEALV
-3363 NRKGGNG
+3363 NNLLEAENEAQKEAAQKAIYRDIASQLPHTFMDRWNSWRYLCMLGNVRTHVRNILGNAGFVPVRRMKDALALGIETAYSKAKGGNVERSKG
-3370 WKTQSG
+3370 FVSPNSDLYKLAKADYENIADLITGGGKYNDAASGIESMKSAFGEKGVWKYLSKIADANSFALDAEDVWFSKPAYAQSLAGYLKANKITAEQFNSDEAIRDKARAYAVKEAQRATYRDYNDFSNFIAKVGRTKRGGGTTAKVASTLMEGVLPFRRTPANILVRGVEYSPIGLAQGIYQATRGVKTGKYTAAQAIDRISSGLTGTALVALGALLTAHGILTPPDDDDEKQAGFDKLRGAQSYALKIGKTYVTVDWLAPEALPVFVGSQLSKLFSGDSEGGLKALYSALTTISEPMLEMSMLSSLQDVIENVSYADSKLMAILSTAATNYLTQAFPTLAGQIERIAESERETTFATEDSPLTKDLQYILAKIMNKTPGEFQQIPYIDAWGRHEDTGTVLARAFNNLLNPAYLSYDKSEPFEDELQRLYDLGYSDLLPQRVKQSQKVEGETLTQEEYVAFAETKGKTQYE
-3376 HLFRAFTAF
+3376 
-3385 AMTSALSAI
+3385 ALKGI
-3394 IESLSEAAR
+3394 IESSWYEELSDAARGELLGMAYSYADGMARLEVNENADVSKWILETKAAVEDGGKLSEILR
-3403 DDDDDPFLDK
+3403 GRLDE
-3413 FLDALLGE
+3413 DV
-3421 KGIDGNLVQD
+3421 IDFKTAYPQYADLSDNKIHG
-3431 MVPIGN
+3431 
-3437 LPYLNDAVSILQ
+3437 YL
-3449 GYSSERMETTWMSK
+3449 
-3463 LYNVIQIA
+3463 
-3471 KETEQ
+3471 
-3476 LNNGTL
+3476 
-3482 DGPTKITSFG
+3482 
-3492 SMTEWGKLYK
+3492 
-3502 VLDALST
+3502 
-3509 TVGLPIAAFSREVT
+3509 
-3523 SIWNA
+3523 
-3528 TIGAISPRMK
+3528 
-3538 IKRYENK
+3538 
-3545 DQKFEW
+3545 
-3551 LYSFAQSGSTA
+3551 
-3562 DYEKELAGLR
+3562 
-3572 KVYGIGGKKTE
+3572 
-3583 DEITE
+3583 
-3588 NIQSGMR
+3588 
-3595 EKIQAHFLDGDISAE
+3595 
-3610 EAQKMLDAYTGA
+3610 
-3622 ETGDAKA
+3622 
-3629 YVAKWS
+3629 
-3635 CEKDLGVKYDD
+3635 
-3646 LKDLYLAGEL
+3646 
-3656 TDEQAVEY
+3656 EY
-3664 RVKYGLQ
+3664 C
-3671 DEEKAQ
+3671 
-3677 DTIAKWHY
+3677 
-3685 EKETGN
+3685 
-3691 ATDSAP
+3691 
-3697 MAGAYFEYA
+3697 
-3706 EPAGI
+3706 EPAGVPLD
-3711 EREMFETAWAF
+3711 TVY
-3722 KQNAEGE
+3722 NAAQTCKDFEGE

>member
-1 MKNKKRSTILN
+1 MARRYGLTEEEKRALQSSRGSGSTDNGGGARQRGGNGYYNRQTHQMEYGLTDDQRAY
-12 NLDDTI
+12 LD
-18 NTQPISGKEEQ
+18 NTRSDARIAEIQQ
-29 RQAQRM
+29 WRQAAAWDNTPY
-35 SRESILNSIGSMA
+35 REA
-48 QGGSGDRSPI
+48 VARTQGT
-58 NAAYEQRQAARE
+58 RQTARE
-70 QERWEDY
+70 QERWDDY
-77 VQQHAGVKR
+77 VQQHAGALR

-140 ERKANDAQRSTRYD
+140 ERKANDTQGSTRYD

-193 VSAYGEQYRR
+193 MSAYGEQYRR

-241 DGVYNGATD
+241 DGAYNGITD

-263 AEYDEYQRQLKEA
+263 AAYDEYQRQLKEA

-290 EAAGRVPTQSS
+290 EAAGQVPTQSS
-301 GGAPSARYRTIN
+301 GDAPSAHYRTVN

-326 RAEGNAASAAITG
+326 RAEGNAGTAAITG

-356 LYATQGEGAAEEYY
+356 LYATQGKGAAEEYY

-378 QARTQGTQQEFA
+378 QARTQGTQQEFT
-390 ELSKRAP
+390 ELSERAP

-409 AKIAAGLTSVGDA
+409 TKIAAGLTSVGDA

-466 SFIYGVITSSL
+466 SYIYGVITSSL

-482 MALATGLGGI
+482 MALATGLGSI

-497 GLTEEATNSL
+497 GLTEGATNSL
-507 VANATSAL
+507 IANATSAL
-515 MGAEMLP
+515 MGTEMLP

-581 EVASDWLN
+581 EVASNWLN

-693 ARLDAGKNV
+693 ARLDAGKSV

-724 LAEASRKYGKQA
+724 LADASKKYGKQA

-773 TSMATEYLSQEQR
+773 TSMATGYLSQEQR

-815 IAAVQNISERDGKIY
+815 IAAVQSISEQDGKVY
-830 AEILQGTETK
+830 AEILQGAETK

-892 VGMASPSTSSKIVLD
+892 VGMASPSASSKIVLD

-934 EAQLRKTG
+934 KAQLRKTG
-942 MTRLGTGSFMLEDSA
+942 MTRLGTGLFTLEDSA
-957 KGTKLDKRQ
+957 KGAKLDKRQ

-975 LARVTGLDISVYKSA
+975 LSRVTGLDISVYKSA

-995 TLMGA
+995 TLKGA

-1030 TVSHE
+1030 TVAHE
-1035 LTHFMAETAE
+1035 LTHFMAGTAE
-1045 TEFKELQSFLVEKLS
+1045 AEFKELQSFLVEKLS

-1115 NRTLFEKVRDW
+1115 SRTLFEKVRDW
-1126 MTRFFDALR
+1126 MARFFESLR
-1135 KAFEGVEAVHPE
+1135 KAFEGVEAMHPE

-1154 YAEELQKLWDDALT
+1154 YAEEMQNLWDDALT

-1183 RTGAD
+1183 RVGAD
-1188 VRLSVQDGRLTAEST
+1188 ARLSVQDGRLTAEST

-1214 SIRLTSVNEDA
+1214 SIRLASVNEDA
-1225 VNGVRLEDYN
+1225 VKGVRLEDYN

-1291 DYIRMMSCF
+1291 DYVRMMSCF

-1311 VHTDKKAGTVREN
+1311 VHTDKKAGTAREN

-1338 DESSIVPVQLEVKEF
+1338 DGSSIAPVQLEVKEF
-1353 HDVGAK
+1353 QDTGAK

-1377 SASNAGGPLS
+1377 SASDAGGPSS
-1387 LLSASAISLR
+1387 LLSASTISLR
-1397 QIFEN
+1397 QLFEN

-1438 AGYGTKFSD
+1438 AGYGTRSSD
-1447 RDYLSAVESGDIE
+1447 RDGS
-1460 TAQKMVEEAAKA
+1460 Q
-1472 AGYTINAYHGTT
+1472 
-1484 EQFNVFETPVIFFT
+1484 
-1498 DDYMNAD
+1498 
-1505 GYGNGERVVDAYLRI
+1505 GE
-1520 QNPLVLDAEGAKWDA
+1520 
-1535 LDTPYGSST
+1535 
-1544 QEIVVNEAVRL
+1544 
-1555 EYDGV
+1555 
-1560 IFENIN
+1560 
-1566 DSFLDDE
+1566 
-1573 EFGDVSTVYA
+1573 
-1583 VFHPEQVKSAD
+1583 
-1594 PVTYDDGGSVIPL
+1594 
-1607 SERFNPRNRDIR
+1607 R
-1619 FSMRTPVEETRDL
+1619 FSMRAPVEETRDL

-1662 GQGHSKYGPIS
+1662 EQGHSKYGPIS

-1776 MLEPMKMD
+1776 TLEPVKMD
-1784 KVWDKFGNDTLQKVI
+1784 KVWDKYGNDTLQKII

-1815 VGESAEN
+1815 VGESVEN

-1860 ISEKRQTRIENSVA
+1860 ISEKRQTRIENSIA

-1881 EDIVR
+1881 EDIIR

-1912 SAVDDHAVEEWIAG
+1912 SAVDDRAVEEWIAG

-1968 MNGLQQARGEGIW
+1968 MNSLQQARGEGIW

-1993 PNYRSIDEVRADK
+1993 PDYRSIDEVRADK

-2070 RSVFRKNGYTV
+2070 RSVFRKNGYTI
-2081 SDALIAKAQSLYREA
+2081 SDALISKAQSLYSEA

-2133 LEQGGANVIPYKAG
+2133 LEQGGANVVSYKAG

-2156 NAQEGE
+2156 NAQEGV
-2162 KFSDRDSAGRELSA
+2162 KFSDRDYSY
-2176 EQAEAEK
+2176 EALTEK
-2183 RFGTTT
+2183 PDMEVTEVSGTTLKRRADIIFQAKQNAAKIGTFDPKTGSVSVYVKDIGT
-2189 DFNEAGFILP
+2189 DVVIGTNGLKHGLDRRLSENGGVTLKAGEILQNSIRINELTPEHA
-2199 DGKMLRFTDDANAGA
+2199 DADAAFVLIGA
-2214 RNYDHRAIGMVY
+2214 
-2226 GVDVDLAKN
+2226 AKN
-2235 HGFNM
+2235 
-2240 ESNRHMNR
+2240 ESGDLYVVRSVVNR
-2248 FVEDGGIR
+2248 FSNEVTSMDVLYAMNAKKENQLR
-2256 FDPGD
+2256 SMRPGFQGPVTGSTISISD
-2261 PDYDMGAG
+2261 LLGYVNEYFPDVLPEGV
-2269 MQLSKSK
+2269 L
-2276 PLTKAQ
+2276 
-2282 ERTIRDF
+2282 RH
-2289 IAWKQERDAAYV
+2289 
-2301 PPDEFAEYMGAQAP
+2301 
-2315 VPLTIEFGGG
+2315 FGY
-2325 ADIAVDARSRDLAAW
+2325 DARPAGVL
-2340 NVPHLTYEGGQI
+2340 
-2352 NADRVIADIRHYY
+2352 
-2365 ETGEVRKPSEVARFR
+2365 GESALF
-2380 YSERYDGELLSEK
+2380 
-2393 EYRRL
+2393 
-2398 MTKNPVKVS
+2398 
-2407 KQEYAMLRSQAMSRY
+2407 
-2422 AGMQESDIPDID
+2422 
-2434 IFRIGDYRTTNRA
+2434 
-2447 FEYYVRNRG
+2447 
-2456 SDTHAIVKR
+2456 
-2465 KKISGGIHQSI
+2465 
-2476 TEGRSNGNTGANDE
+2476 
-2490 AGTRTVSE
+2490 
-2498 GRGRGSGRG
+2498 
-2507 STVPYGYG
+2507 
-2515 RTDTADVRGTGQSGE
+2515 
-2530 TASEFRSGEGTA
+2530 
-2542 DLGSVKRQERDTV
+2542 QERDT
-2555 SAEIATLQRDIRQ
+2555 AATEIATLQRDLRQ
-2568 MQAELRKLKGTD
+2568 MQAELKRLKAGD
-2580 AQDLTRVAQYDAKE
+2580 VSDLARVAQYDAKE
-2594 ALKAARQDTKVARA
+2594 ALKAARQDAKDARA
-2608 EGVYIGKM
+2608 EGVLTGKM

-2624 QMSRMEAQKNAQIA
+2624 QISRMEAQKNAQIA
-2638 RLEQRIAETQERMN
+2638 RLEQRIAETQKRMN
-2652 NRIAEQRQRLK
+2652 DRIAEQRQRLT
-2663 DYRENRNESEAKQHQ
+2663 DYRENRNESDARRHQ
-2678 RKQVEKQLDALAKM
+2678 REQVEKQLDALAKM
-2692 LTTNNDKLHVPEGL
+2692 LTTNNDKLHIPEGL

-2714 QAAMPTRYS
+2714 EAAMPTRYS
-2723 KSMTE
+2723 KRMMSGGTS
-2728 EGRATKADVRLASAL
+2728 TKADISLSRTL
-2743 EKIQNVVADNEET
+2743 EKIRKVVTDNEQT
-2756 GKLGYLDLPPGFRN
+2756 GNFGYLDLPPGFLDD
-2770 TIGGMIGMMRSVSDS
+2770 ISGMTRFVSDKM
-2785 ATWPLYAMNSTQLKE
+2785 TEPLHAMNSAQLKE
-2800 LNQVLTTL
+2800 LNKTL
-2808 THSIRQMNQLIT
+2808 KALAHSIRQMNQLIT
-2820 DGHFQSVAAAS
+2820 AGHFQSVAAAS
-2831 EASVKELRSMTE
+2831 EASVKELKSMSE

-2905 DFAENT
+2905 DFAEDT

-2941 AMEFYELS
+2941 AMELYELS

-2960 GGIRV
+2960 GGVRV

-2980 DTIIGLLTD
+2980 DTIIGLLTE
-2989 RQRVVADK
+2989 RQREVADK

-3071 IGSIFDTFANHMS
+3071 IGSIFDTFASHMS

-3099 MKWFNYRL
+3099 MKWYNYRL

-3117 SRNVRQSIE
+3117 SRNVKQSVE
-3126 AAYGSDA
+3126 AVYGADA
-3133 LAYFTTFMEDLNGA
+3133 LRYFTTFMEDLNAA
-3147 NSGGRPRGESFANK
+3147 NSGGRARGESFA
-3161 MTSNMKVASVAANL
+3161 TRQISNMKVASVAANL

-3199 AQRYVPQAVWHG
+3199 AQRYVPQAIWRG
-3211 SGAVFRGRE
+3211 SGAVFRGSE
-3220 NGLTGEMLQY
+3220 KGLTGEMLEY

-3243 TNVGRNIQSQIK
+3243 TNIGRNIQSQIK
-3255 NAANLKEKVVEK
+3255 NAASFKDKIAEK

-3279 WTVLWGACKMEQKAK
+3279 WTVLWGACKMEQKSK
-3294 GFTGQEL
+3294 GYTGQTL

-3321 TMTRSHMMRSKNGTV
+3321 TMTRSHMMRSRDGLV

-3370 WKTQSG
+3370 WKAQSG

-3385 AMTSALSAI
+3385 AVTSALSAL

-3403 DDDDDPFLDK
+3403 DDDDDPFFDK

-3437 LPYLNDAVSILQ
+3437 LPYLNDAISILQ
-3449 GYSSERMETTWMSK
+3449 GYSSERMETTWMTK
-3463 LYNVIQIA
+3463 IYNVIQIA
-3471 KETEQ
+3471 KETIQ

-3482 DGPTKITSFG
+3482 DSPTKVTSFG
-3492 SMTEWGKLYK
+3492 SMTTWGKLYK

-3509 TVGLPIAAFSREVT
+3509 TVGLPVAAFSREAT

-3551 LYSFAQSGSTA
+3551 LYTFAQSGSTA
-3562 DYEKELAGLR
+3562 DYEKELEGLR
-3572 KVYGIGGKKTE
+3572 KVYGVGGKKTE

-3760 ALWDAVKGDWKDKD
+3760 ALWDAVKGTWKDKD